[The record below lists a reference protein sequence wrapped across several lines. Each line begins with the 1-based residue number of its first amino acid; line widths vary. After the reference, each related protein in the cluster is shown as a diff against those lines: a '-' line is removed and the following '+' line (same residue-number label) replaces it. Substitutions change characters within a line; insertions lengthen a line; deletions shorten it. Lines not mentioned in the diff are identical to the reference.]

1 MAEKIYSIALE
12 GKDNLSSTLKSVK
25 NNIEGVGKSTS
36 QLDRIS
42 ERFNKIENST
52 APLKKKLRALQAQ
65 IAQMN
70 FDGMTDNDVFVRMTA
85 KAAEMKDALG
95 DAAQAVRLMSSD
107 TAKLDAVIKGMQGI
121 AGVASIATGAISLL
135 GNENEDLQKAMLKV
149 QSAIAI
155 TNGVQQVANI
165 LNKDSIL
172 MLKLKDF
179 WSKATA
185 KDIAKQTAS
194 TIANNTVTKASTVAT
209 NLNTVAEIANTT
221 ATKGSTIA
229 QNAWNV
235 AKAIGKAMF
244 GDFTGLLLVGV
255 GALTTYALATASSTD
270 EQEKQT
276 KAVGKT
282 KDAVKEFASTVAQNC
297 GKQIAQLQT
306 LTTQYASLHTE
317 TEKNDFINKHRK
329 EIEGVV
335 GATDNLRGAWEKIVK
350 EKGKIV
356 EALIEI
362 AQAHAY
368 MAGIEKITSEY
379 IEKRQQMLSGNVKYK
394 KWQNTDIVSDATAK
408 QMGLVEGVDYKK
420 GGMNWRGEKHN
431 LLTPAGV
438 AKANS
443 YEIAKSRGNRQKAL
457 DDFDNA
463 YQKKVAS
470 YLNQAKVHQTKG
482 ENLLKGTGYPLNGN
496 NTPTTTSSTP
506 RKSYHGTITSTT
518 SSTTKSDPI
527 AEAQQKYL
535 ATIKGYQKQLQDG
548 QIDEEEFREKKREAL
563 SNWYNSL
570 VNLYAEGNE
579 SAKSASDDV
588 LRQLHQHYSE
598 DFNKEKQNYEKEQ
611 TDLQNSLKAGKID
624 DTDFDAAMAKVLEK
638 HIPNFEKYAEKI
650 GGEAIEFLKGIKK
663 VAEYFNVNV
672 KVNDIVNTPYNS
684 PFPDTLEN
692 DYNAGKL
699 SINQQIAGS
708 EKYYEA
714 HYANFRK
721 QFEALAELL
730 FSGELNEDSKK
741 VVKDKLHDT
750 YENMEKT
757 RKLYTE
763 LQHLKESYEKE
774 DNRVSFLNSMSSDYS
789 TVKAQIEGIQNLIN
803 ALGDSNLTTLTKM
816 ADGMGAI
823 GAGAIVAGQAISQL
837 GANSKMAKVGL
848 VASAIGQIIVGY
860 SLAVSDAA
868 KKLGWFG
875 WIAASLSGL
884 GIVASTISQLK
895 GYNTGGIID
904 GNSIHGDKV
913 LARVNSGEM
922 VLNKRQQSNLFRQL
936 NNATN
941 NNNAVGNNVVFKIHG
956 ADLIGAID
964 NYNSKMN
971 W

>member
-1 MAEKIYSIALE
+1 MAEKIYSISLE
-12 GKDNLSSTLKSVK
+12 GKDNLSNTLKSVK

-52 APLKKKLRALQAQ
+52 APLKKRLRELQAML
-65 IAQMN
+65 AQMN
-70 FDGMTDNDVFVRMTA
+70 FEGMTDNDVFVRMTA

-95 DAAQAVRLMSSD
+95 DARQAVLLMSSD
-107 TAKLDAVIKGMQGI
+107 TAKLDAVIEGMQGI
-121 AGVASIATGAISLL
+121 AGVASIATGAISLF
-135 GNENEDLQKAMLKV
+135 GTENENLQRAMLKV

-155 TNGVQQVANI
+155 TNGVQQIANI

-185 KDIAKQTAS
+185 KDITKQTTA
-194 TIANNTVTKASTVAT
+194 TIANNAVTKASTTAT

-255 GALTTYALATASSTD
+255 GALTTYALATSNSTE

-276 KAVGKT
+276 KSIGKT

-306 LTTQYASLHTE
+306 LTAQYSSLHTE
-317 TEKNDFINKHRK
+317 VEKNDFINKHRK

-350 EKGKIV
+350 EKDKIV
-356 EALIEI
+356 AALIEI

-368 MAGIEKITSEY
+368 MAGIEKITTDY
-379 IEKRQQMLSGNVKYK
+379 IEKRQQMQSGNVKYK
-394 KWQNTDIVSDATAK
+394 KWQNTDIVSAATAK
-408 QMGLVEGVDYKK
+408 QMGLIEGVDYKK
-420 GGMNWRGEKHN
+420 GGMNWKGEKHN

-438 AKANS
+438 AKANAF
-443 YEIAKSRGNRQKAL
+443 EIAKSRGHRQKEL
-457 DDFDNA
+457 DNLDKS
-463 YQKKVAS
+463 YQQKVNNYFNEA
-470 YLNQAKVHQTKG
+470 QKHQTKG
-482 ENLLKGTGYPLNGN
+482 ENLLKGTGYNLNGSTQSTSY
-496 NTPTTTSSTP
+496 TPKYNSYNGTTTTSS
-506 RKSYHGTITSTT
+506 STT
-518 SSTTKSDPI
+518 QNNPVE
-527 AEAQQKYL
+527 EAQRKYL
-535 ATIKGYQKQLQDG
+535 TTIKGYQKQLEDE

-563 SNWYNSL
+563 VNMYNTL
-570 VNLYAEGNE
+570 VNLYAEGND
-579 SAKSASDDV
+579 SAGLAITDV
-588 LRQLHQHYSE
+588 LQKIRQHDIE
-598 DFNKEKQNYEKEQ
+598 DFKKEKKDYEDEIN
-611 TDLQNSLKAGKID
+611 DLQKSLKEGEID
-624 DTDFDAAMAKVLEK
+624 DTEFDSEMKDILENYVGDFEW
-638 HIPNFEKYAEKI
+638 FAEKI
-650 GGEAIEFLKGIKK
+650 GGEAQDFLKGIKK
-663 VAEYFNVNV
+663 VAEYFNVKVN
-672 KVNDIVNTPYNS
+672 VNDIVQKPFDS
-684 PFPDTLEN
+684 PFADTLEE
-692 DYNAGKL
+692 DYNFFKKSDAEEYEESLKIFEAQYASYIDKIEKL
-699 SINQQIAGS
+699 QQLPTTDTTTQAIEELNAKVEAVK
-708 EKYYEA
+708 EKY
-714 HYANFRK
+714 AN
-721 QFEALAELL
+721 
-730 FSGELNEDSKK
+730 
-741 VVKDKLHDT
+741 VK
-750 YENMEKT
+750 
-757 RKLYTE
+757 E
-763 LQHLKESYEKE
+763 LQKSLENE
-774 DNRVSFLNSMSSDYS
+774 DNRVSFLNSLTNDYN
-789 TVKAQIEGIQNLIN
+789 TFKTQIEGIQNLIN

-816 ADGMGAI
+816 ADGMGAL
-823 GAGAIVAGQAISQL
+823 GAGAIIAGNAISQL

-848 VASAIGQIIVGY
+848 IAAAIGQVIVGY

-941 NNNAVGNNVVFKIHG
+941 NASVVGNNVVFTIHG
-956 ADLIGAID
+956 SDLVGVMD

>member
-1 MAEKIYSIALE
+1 MAEKIYSISLE
-12 GKDNLSSTLKSVK
+12 GKDNLSNTLKSVK
-25 NNIEGVGKSTS
+25 NNIEGVSKSTS

-52 APLKKKLRALQAQ
+52 APLKKRLRELQAM

-95 DAAQAVRLMSSD
+95 DASQAVRLMSSD
-107 TAKLDAVIKGMQGI
+107 TAKLDAVIEGMQGI
-121 AGVASIATGAISLL
+121 AGVASIATGAISLF
-135 GNENEDLQKAMLKV
+135 GTENENLERAMLKV

-155 TNGVQQVANI
+155 TNGVQQIANI

-185 KDIAKQTAS
+185 KDITKQTTA
-194 TIANNTVTKASTVAT
+194 TIANNAVTKASTTAT

-235 AKAIGKAMF
+235 AKAVGKALF

-255 GALTTYALATASSTD
+255 GALTTYALATSQSTD

-276 KAVGKT
+276 NSIGKT
-282 KDAVKEFASTVAQNC
+282 KDAVKEFATTVAQNC
-297 GKQIAQLQT
+297 GKQIAQLET
-306 LTTQYASLHTE
+306 LTTQYSSLHTE
-317 TEKNDFINKHRK
+317 VEKNDFINKHRK

-335 GATDNLRGAWEKIVK
+335 GATDNLRGAWDKIVK
-350 EKGKIV
+350 NKDKIV
-356 EALIEI
+356 DALTEI
-362 AQAHAY
+362 AIAHGY
-368 MAGIEKITSEY
+368 MADIENTVTEY
-379 IEKRQQMLSGNVKYK
+379 IKKRQQMLNGYVHYK

-420 GGMNWRGEKHN
+420 GGMNWKGEKHN
-431 LLTPAGV
+431 LLTLAGV
-438 AKANS
+438 EKANTF
-443 YEIAKSRGNRQKAL
+443 EISKSRGNIQKQIENLDRETNAL
-457 DDFDNA
+457 IKSKINEMT
-463 YQKKVAS
+463 K
-470 YLNQAKVHQTKG
+470 HQTKG
-482 ENLLKGTGYPLNGN
+482 ENLLKGTGYNLNGSS
-496 NTPTTTSSTP
+496 TTTSTP
-506 RKSYHGTITSTT
+506 RYNSYRGNTPSTSTSTT
-518 SSTTKSDPI
+518 TQNNPVE
-527 AEAQQKYL
+527 EAQRKYL
-535 ATIKGYQKQLQDG
+535 TTIKGYQKQLEDE
-548 QIDEEEFREKKREAL
+548 QIDETEFREKKREAFVNL
-563 SNWYNSL
+563 YNSL

-579 SAKSASDDV
+579 GAGVAITDV
-588 LRQLHQHYSE
+588 LQKIRQHDIE
-598 DFNKEKQNYEKEQ
+598 DFKAEQKDYQDEVKDLEK
-611 TDLQNSLKAGKID
+611 SLLDGEID
-624 DTDFDAAMAKVLEK
+624 DAEFDATMKDILSDYVE
-638 HIPNFEKYAEKI
+638 NFKWYAEKL
-650 GGEAIEFLKGIKK
+650 GGEAKEFFDGISILAKNFDVK
-663 VAEYFNVNV
+663 VS
-672 KVNDIVNTPYNS
+672 VNDIVQKPFEN
-684 PFPDTLEN
+684 PFPDTLEE
-692 DYNAGKL
+692 DYNFFKKSDAEEYAESLKIFEAQYASYIEKL
-699 SINQQIAGS
+699 EKLQQLPTTDATTQAIEELNAKIEAVK
-708 EKYYEA
+708 EKY
-714 HYANFRK
+714 AN
-721 QFEALAELL
+721 
-730 FSGELNEDSKK
+730 
-741 VVKDKLHDT
+741 VK
-750 YENMEKT
+750 
-757 RKLYTE
+757 E
-763 LQHLKESYEKE
+763 LQKSLVDEN
-774 DNRVSFLNSMSSDYS
+774 NRVSFLNSMTSDYG
-789 TVKAQIEGIQNLIN
+789 TIKTQIEGIQNLIN
-803 ALGDSNLTTLTKM
+803 AFGDSNLTTLTKM
-816 ADGMGAI
+816 ADGMGAL
-823 GAGAIVAGQAISQL
+823 GAGAIVAGQAIAQL

-848 VASAIGQIIVGY
+848 IASAIGQVIVGY

-941 NNNAVGNNVVFKIHG
+941 NNNGVGNNVVFTIHG

-964 NYNSKMN
+964 NYNNKMN

>member
-1 MAEKIYSIALE
+1 MAEKIYSISLE
-12 GKDNLSSTLKSVK
+12 GKDNLSNTLKSVK

-42 ERFNKIENST
+42 EKFGKIENST
-52 APLKKKLRALQAQ
+52 APLKKRLRELQMM

-95 DAAQAVRLMSSD
+95 DASQAVRLMSSD
-107 TAKLDAVIKGMQGI
+107 TAKLDATIEAMQGL
-121 AGVASIATGAISLL
+121 AGVAGVATGAIGLL
-135 GNENEDLQKAMLKV
+135 GTENEDLQRAMLKV
-149 QSAIAI
+149 QSAIAVM
-155 TNGVQQVANI
+155 NGVQQIANV

-185 KDIAKQTAS
+185 KDIAKQTTA
-194 TIANNTVTKASTVAT
+194 TIANNAVTKASTTAT

-255 GALTTYALATASSTD
+255 GALTTYALATSNSTE

-276 KAVGKT
+276 NSIGKT

-297 GKQIAQLQT
+297 GKQITQLQA
-306 LTTQYASLHTE
+306 LTTEYASLHTE

-335 GATDNLRGAWEKIVK
+335 GATDNLRAAWEKIVSK
-350 EKGKIV
+350 KDQIV
-356 EALIEI
+356 AALIAI
-362 AQAHAY
+362 AKAHGY
-368 MAGIEKITSEY
+368 MAAAERLTTEY
-379 IEKRQQMLSGNVKYK
+379 IEKRQQMESGNVHYK
-394 KWQNTDIVSDATAK
+394 KWQNTDIVSAATAK
-408 QMGLVEGVDYKK
+408 QMGLIEGVDYKK
-420 GGMNWRGEKHN
+420 GGMNWKGEKHN
-431 LLTPAGV
+431 LLTLAGV
-438 AKANS
+438 EKANAF
-443 YEIAKSRGNRQKAL
+443 EIAKSRKNWQKNL
-457 DDFDNA
+457 DNLDNE
-463 YQKKVAS
+463 YQRKFEDLYNKSKKS
-470 YLNQAKVHQTKG
+470 EENAK
-482 ENLLKGTGYPLNGN
+482 NLLKGTGYPLNGN
-496 NTPTTTSSTP
+496 NTPTSTSSTP
-506 RKSYHGTITSTT
+506 RYNSYRGTTSYTSTNQNN
-518 SSTTKSDPI
+518 PVE
-527 AEAQQKYL
+527 EAQRKYL
-535 ATIKGYQKQLQDG
+535 TAIKGYKKQLEDE

-563 SNWYNSL
+563 VNMYNSL
-570 VNLYAEGNE
+570 VNLYAEGNDD
-579 SAKSASDDV
+579 AGVAITDV
-588 LRQLHQHYSE
+588 LQKIRQHDTE
-598 DFNKEKQNYEKEQ
+598 DFKAEQKDYQDEVKDLEK
-611 TDLQNSLKAGKID
+611 SLLDGEISDA
-624 DTDFDAAMAKVLEK
+624 DFDATMKDILSDY
-638 HIPNFEKYAEKI
+638 IDNFKWYAEKL
-650 GGEAIEFLKGIKK
+650 GGEAKEFFDGISILAKN
-663 VAEYFNVNV
+663 FDV
-672 KVNDIVNTPYNS
+672 KVSVHDIVQKPFEN
-684 PFPDTLEN
+684 PFPDTLEE
-692 DYNAGKL
+692 DYNFFKKSDAEEYEESLKIFEAQYASYIDKIEKL
-699 SINQQIAGS
+699 QQLPTTDTTTQAIEELNAKIAS
-708 EKYYEA
+708 VKEKY
-714 HYANFRK
+714 AN
-721 QFEALAELL
+721 
-730 FSGELNEDSKK
+730 
-741 VVKDKLHDT
+741 VK
-750 YENMEKT
+750 
-757 RKLYTE
+757 E
-763 LQHLKESYEKE
+763 LQKSLVDEN
-774 DNRVSFLNSMSSDYS
+774 NRVSFLNSMSSDYGTFKS
-789 TVKAQIEGIQNLIN
+789 QIEGIQNLIN

-816 ADGMGAI
+816 ADGMGAL

-895 GYNTGGIID
+895 GYNTGGIIE

-941 NNNAVGNNVVFKIHG
+941 NASALGGNVTFTIHG
-956 ADLIGAID
+956 SELVGVID

>member
-1 MAEKIYSIALE
+1 MAEKIYSISLE
-12 GKDNLSSTLKSVK
+12 GKDNLSNTLKSVK

-42 ERFNKIENST
+42 EKFGKIENST
-52 APLKKKLRALQAQ
+52 APLKKRLRELQVM

-95 DAAQAVRLMSSD
+95 DASQAVRLMSSD
-107 TAKLDAVIKGMQGI
+107 TAKLDAVIEGMQGI
-121 AGVASIATGAISLL
+121 AGVASIATGAISLF
-135 GNENEDLQKAMLKV
+135 GTENENLERAMLKV

-155 TNGVQQVANI
+155 TNGVQQIANI

-179 WSKATA
+179 WSKAVA
-185 KDIAKQTAS
+185 KDTAKQTTA
-194 TIANNTVTKASTVAT
+194 TIANNTITKANTVAT

-255 GALTTYALATASSTD
+255 GALTTYALATSTSTE

-276 KAVGKT
+276 KSIGKT

-306 LTTQYASLHTE
+306 LTTQYANLHTE
-317 TEKNDFINKHRK
+317 VEKNDFINKHRK

-335 GATDNLRGAWEKIVK
+335 GATDNLRGAWDKIVK
-350 EKGKIV
+350 NKDKIV
-356 EALIEI
+356 NALTEI
-362 AQAHAY
+362 AIAHGY
-368 MAGIEKITSEY
+368 MASIEKKVTAY
-379 IEKRQQMLSGNVKYK
+379 IDKRQQMLSGNVHYK
-394 KWQNTDIVSDATAK
+394 KWQNTDIVSAATAK
-408 QMGLVEGVDYKK
+408 QMGLIEGVDYKK
-420 GGMNWRGEKHN
+420 GGMNWKGEKHN

-438 AKANS
+438 EKANA
-443 YEIAKSRGNRQKAL
+443 YEIAKSRKNWQKDL
-457 DDFDNA
+457 DKLDRVTTA
-463 YQKKVAS
+463 EIQREIKEMTK
-470 YLNQAKVHQTKG
+470 HQTIG
-482 ENLLKGTGYPLNGN
+482 ENLLKGTGYNLNS
-496 NTPTTTSSTP
+496 NTPTSTSSTP
-506 RKSYHGTITSTT
+506 RYRTYNGTTSTT
-518 SSTTKSDPI
+518 STSQNNPVEE
-527 AEAQQKYL
+527 AEKKY
-535 ATIKGYQKQLQDG
+535 ATTIKGYQKQLEDE
-548 QIDEEEFREKKREAL
+548 QIDEEEFREKKREAQKNL
-563 SNWYNSL
+563 YNSL

-579 SAKSASDDV
+579 SAGVAITDV
-588 LRQLHQHYSE
+588 LQKIRQHDIE
-598 DFNKEKQNYEKEQ
+598 DFQKTKQDYEKEINELQ
-611 TDLQNSLKAGKID
+611 KDLKNGEID
-624 DTDFDAAMAKVLEK
+624 DTEFDSEMKDILENYVGDFEW
-638 HIPNFEKYAEKI
+638 FAEKI
-650 GGEAIEFLKGIKK
+650 GGEAQDFLKGIKK
-663 VAEYFNVNV
+663 VAEYFNVKVN
-672 KVNDIVNTPYNS
+672 VNDIVQK
-684 PFPDTLEN
+684 PFENPFQNTLEE
-692 DYNAGKL
+692 DYNFFKKSDAEEYAESLKIFEAQYASYIEKL
-699 SINQQIAGS
+699 EKLQQLPTTDTTTQAIEELNAKVEAIK
-708 EKYYEA
+708 EKY
-714 HYANFRK
+714 AN
-721 QFEALAELL
+721 
-730 FSGELNEDSKK
+730 
-741 VVKDKLHDT
+741 VK
-750 YENMEKT
+750 
-757 RKLYTE
+757 E
-763 LQHLKESYEKE
+763 LQKSLADEN
-774 DNRVSFLNSMSSDYS
+774 NRVSFMNSMSSDYG
-789 TVKAQIEGIQNLIN
+789 TFKTQIEGIQNLIN

-816 ADGMGAI
+816 ADGMGAL

-848 VASAIGQIIVGY
+848 IASAIGQVIVGY

-895 GYNTGGIID
+895 GYNTGGIIE

-941 NNNAVGNNVVFKIHG
+941 NNNAVGNNVVFTIHG

>member
-1 MAEKIYSIALE
+1 MAEKIYSISLE
-12 GKDNLSSTLKSVK
+12 GKDNLSNTLKSVK
-25 NNIEGVGKSTS
+25 NNIEGVSKSTS

-42 ERFNKIENST
+42 EKFGKIENST
-52 APLKKKLRALQAQ
+52 APLKKRLRELQAM

-70 FDGMTDNDVFVRMTA
+70 FDGLTDNDVFVRMTA

-95 DAAQAVRLMSSD
+95 DASQAVRLMSSD
-107 TAKLDAVIKGMQGI
+107 TAKLDAVIEGMQGI
-121 AGVASIATGAISLL
+121 AGVAGVATGAIGLL
-135 GNENEDLQKAMLKV
+135 GTENEDLQRAMLKV
-149 QSAIAI
+149 QSAIAVM
-155 TNGVQQVANI
+155 NGVQQIANV

-185 KDIAKQTAS
+185 KDIAKQTTA
-194 TIANNTVTKASTVAT
+194 TIANNTITKANTVAT
-209 NLNTVAEIANTT
+209 NLNTVAEIANAT

-255 GALTTYALATASSTD
+255 GALTTYALATSTSTE

-276 KAVGKT
+276 KSIGKT

-306 LTTQYASLHTE
+306 LTTQYANLHTE
-317 TEKNDFINKHRK
+317 VEKNDFINKHRK

-335 GATDNLRGAWEKIVK
+335 GATDNLRGAWDKIVK
-350 EKGKIV
+350 NKDKIV
-356 EALIEI
+356 NALTEI
-362 AQAHAY
+362 AIAHGY
-368 MAGIEKITSEY
+368 MASIEKKVTAY
-379 IEKRQQMLSGNVKYK
+379 IDKRQQMLSGNVHYK
-394 KWQNTDIVSDATAK
+394 KWQNTDIVSAATAK
-408 QMGLVEGVDYKK
+408 QMGLIEGVDYKK
-420 GGMNWRGEKHN
+420 GGMNWKGEKHN

-438 AKANS
+438 EKANA
-443 YEIAKSRGNRQKAL
+443 YEIAKSRKNWQKDL
-457 DDFDNA
+457 DKLDRVTTA
-463 YQKKVAS
+463 EIQREIKEMTK
-470 YLNQAKVHQTKG
+470 HQTIG
-482 ENLLKGTGYPLNGN
+482 ENLLKGTGYNLNGN
-496 NTPTTTSSTP
+496 TPTSTPRYRTYNGTTSTSST
-506 RKSYHGTITSTT
+506 STQT
-518 SSTTKSDPI
+518 NQVED
-527 AEAQQKYL
+527 AEKKY
-535 ATIKGYQKQLQDG
+535 ATTIKGYQKQLEDE
-548 QIDEEEFREKKREAL
+548 QITNEEFREKKREAHKNL
-563 SNWYNSL
+563 YNSL

-579 SAKSASDDV
+579 SAKSASDEV
-588 LRQLHQHYSE
+588 LRQLRQHYAE
-598 DFNKEKQNYEKEQ
+598 DFNREKQEYEKEQ
-611 TDLQNSLKAGKID
+611 TDLQNSLKSRKID
-624 DTDFDAAMAKVLEK
+624 DTDFDAAMAKILEK

-650 GGEAIEFLKGIKK
+650 GGEAQEFLKGIKK

-672 KVNDIVNTPYNS
+672 KVRDITKTDWDS
-684 PFPDTLEN
+684 PFPDTLA
-692 DYNAGKL
+692 DHYHTPHK
-699 SINQQIAGS
+699 S
-708 EKYYEA
+708 ESELIKDNEDYYEFY
-714 HYANFRK
+714 YAKFAK
-721 QFEALAELL
+721 QSENLVALL

-741 VVKDKLHDT
+741 TVMDKIKEVDSQIAIAKKK
-750 YENMEKT
+750 YAEVQEWKKSFADEN
-757 RKLYTE
+757 
-763 LQHLKESYEKE
+763 
-774 DNRVSFLNSMSSDYS
+774 NRVSFLNSMTNDYG
-789 TVKAQIEGIQNLIN
+789 TFKTQIEGIQNLIN

-816 ADGMGAI
+816 ADGMGAL

-848 VASAIGQIIVGY
+848 IASAIGQVIVGY

-895 GYNTGGIID
+895 GYNTGGIIE

-922 VLNKRQQSNLFRQL
+922 ILNQRQQHNLFRMLDTAQPK
-936 NNATN
+936 TN
-941 NNNAVGNNVVFKIHG
+941 GISGNNVVFTIHG
-956 ADLIGAID
+956 SELVGVID

>member
-1 MAEKIYSIALE
+1 MAEKIYSISLE
-12 GKDNLSSTLKSVK
+12 GKDNLSNTLKSVK

-52 APLKKKLRALQAQ
+52 APLKKRLRELQAM

-95 DAAQAVRLMSSD
+95 DASQAVRLMSSD
-107 TAKLDAVIKGMQGI
+107 TAKLDAVIEGMQGI
-121 AGVASIATGAISLL
+121 AGVASIATGAISLF
-135 GNENEDLQKAMLKV
+135 GVENENLERAMLKV

-155 TNGVQQVANI
+155 TNGVQQIANI

-185 KDIAKQTAS
+185 KDIAKQTTA
-194 TIANNTVTKASTVAT
+194 TIANNAVTKASTVAT

-255 GALTTYALATASSTD
+255 GALTTYALATSQSTD

-276 KAVGKT
+276 QSIGKT

-297 GKQIAQLQT
+297 GKQIAQLET

-317 TEKNDFINKHRK
+317 VEKNDFINKHRK

-335 GATDNLRGAWEKIVK
+335 GATDNLRGAWD
-350 EKGKIV
+350 KIV
-356 EALIEI
+356 ENKDKIVNALTEI
-362 AQAHAY
+362 AIAHGY
-368 MAGIEKITSEY
+368 MADIENTVTEY
-379 IEKRQQMLSGNVKYK
+379 IKKRQQMESGNVHYK
-394 KWQNTDIVSDATAK
+394 KWQNTDIVSAATAK
-408 QMGLVEGVDYKK
+408 QMGLIEGVDYKK
-420 GGMNWRGEKHN
+420 GGMNWKGEKHN

-438 AKANS
+438 EKANAF
-443 YEIAKSRGNRQKAL
+443 EIAKSRGNNQKQIDKLDRDTNAL
-457 DDFDNA
+457 IKSKINEMT
-463 YQKKVAS
+463 K
-470 YLNQAKVHQTKG
+470 HQTIG
-482 ENLLKGTGYPLNGN
+482 ENLLKGTGYNLNGS
-496 NTPTTTSSTP
+496 TPTSTSSTP
-506 RKSYHGTITSTT
+506 KYNSYNGTTSYTSTT
-518 SSTTKSDPI
+518 QNNPVE
-527 AEAQQKYL
+527 EAQRKYL
-535 ATIKGYQKQLQDG
+535 TAIKGYKKQLEDE
-548 QIDEEEFREKKREAL
+548 QIDEEEFREKKREEL
-563 SNWYNSL
+563 VNMYNTL

-579 SAKSASDDV
+579 GAGVAITDV
-588 LRQLHQHYSE
+588 LQKIRQHDIE
-598 DFNKEKQNYEKEQ
+598 DFQKTKQDYEKEINELQ
-611 TDLQNSLKAGKID
+611 KDLKNGEID
-624 DTDFDAAMAKVLEK
+624 DTEFDSEMKDILENYVGDFEW
-638 HIPNFEKYAEKI
+638 FAEKI
-650 GGEAIEFLKGIKK
+650 GGEAQDFLKGIKK
-663 VAEYFNVNV
+663 IAEYFNVKVN
-672 KVNDIVNTPYNS
+672 VNDIVQKPFEN
-684 PFPDTLEN
+684 PFPDTLEE
-692 DYNAGKL
+692 DYNFFKRSDAEEYEESLKIFEAQYASYIEKL
-699 SINQQIAGS
+699 EKLQQLPTTDATTQAIEELKAKIEAVK
-708 EKYYEA
+708 EKY
-714 HYANFRK
+714 AN
-721 QFEALAELL
+721 
-730 FSGELNEDSKK
+730 
-741 VVKDKLHDT
+741 VKDLQKSLVD
-750 YENMEKT
+750 EN
-757 RKLYTE
+757 
-763 LQHLKESYEKE
+763 
-774 DNRVSFLNSMSSDYS
+774 NRVSFMNSMTNDYG
-789 TVKAQIEGIQNLIN
+789 TFKTQIEGIQNLIN
-803 ALGDSNLTTLTKM
+803 AFGDSNLSTLTKM
-816 ADGMGAI
+816 ADGIGAL
-823 GAGAIVAGQAISQL
+823 GAGAIIAGQAISQL

-941 NNNAVGNNVVFKIHG
+941 NASVLGSNVTFTIHG
-956 ADLIGAID
+956 SELVGVID

>member
-1 MAEKIYSIALE
+1 MAEKIYSISLE
-12 GKDNLSSTLKSVK
+12 GKDNLSNTLKSVK
-25 NNIEGVGKSTS
+25 NNIEGVSKSTS

-42 ERFNKIENST
+42 EKFGKIENST
-52 APLKKKLRALQAQ
+52 APLKKRLRELQAM

-95 DAAQAVRLMSSD
+95 DASQAVRLMSSD
-107 TAKLDAVIKGMQGI
+107 TAKLDAVIEGMQGI
-121 AGVASIATGAISLL
+121 AGVASIATGAISLF
-135 GNENEDLQKAMLKV
+135 GTENENLERAMLKV

-155 TNGVQQVANI
+155 TNGVQQIANI

-185 KDIAKQTAS
+185 KDIAKQTTA
-194 TIANNTVTKASTVAT
+194 TIANNAVIKASTTAT

-235 AKAIGKAMF
+235 AKAIGKALF

-255 GALTTYALATASSTD
+255 GALTTYALATSQSTD

-276 KAVGKT
+276 QSIGKT

-297 GKQIAQLQT
+297 GKQITQLQA
-306 LTTQYASLHTE
+306 LTTEYASLHSE

-335 GATDNLRGAWEKIVK
+335 GATDNLRAAWEKIVSK
-350 EKGKIV
+350 KDQIV
-356 EALIEI
+356 AALIAI
-362 AQAHAY
+362 AKAHGY
-368 MAGIEKITSEY
+368 MAAAERLTTEY
-379 IEKRQQMLSGNVKYK
+379 IEKRQQMESGNVNYK

-408 QMGLVEGVDYKK
+408 QMGLIEGVDYKK
-420 GGMNWRGEKHN
+420 GGMNWKGEKHN

-438 AKANS
+438 TKANA
-443 YEIAKSRGNRQKAL
+443 YEIAKSRKNFQKNL
-457 DDFDNA
+457 DNLDKEYQRKFEDLYNKSKKSEENA
-463 YQKKVAS
+463 K
-470 YLNQAKVHQTKG
+470 
-482 ENLLKGTGYPLNGN
+482 NLLKGTGYPLNGN
-496 NTPTTTSSTP
+496 NTPTSTSSTP
-506 RKSYHGTITSTT
+506 RYNSYRGTTPS
-518 SSTTKSDPI
+518 SSTTQNNPVEDVQRKF
-527 AEAQQKYL
+527 L
-535 ATIKGYQKQLQDG
+535 TTVKGYQKQLEDE
-548 QIDEEEFREKKREAL
+548 QIDEEEFREKKREAFVNL
-563 SNWYNSL
+563 YNSL

-579 SAKSASDDV
+579 GAGVAINDV
-588 LRQLHQHYSE
+588 LNKIRQHDTE
-598 DFNKEKQNYEKEQ
+598 DFKAEQKDYQDEVKDLEK
-611 TDLQNSLKAGKID
+611 SLLDGEISDA
-624 DTDFDAAMAKVLEK
+624 DFDATMKDILSDY
-638 HIPNFEKYAEKI
+638 IDNFKWYAEKL
-650 GGEAIEFLKGIKK
+650 GGEAKEFFDGISILAKNFDVK
-663 VAEYFNVNV
+663 VS
-672 KVNDIVNTPYNS
+672 VNDIIQKPFEN
-684 PFPDTLEN
+684 PFPDTLEE
-692 DYNAGKL
+692 DYNFFKKSDAEEYAESLKIFEAQYASYIEKL
-699 SINQQIAGS
+699 EKLRQLPQTEATTQAIEELNAKIAS
-708 EKYYEA
+708 VKEKY
-714 HYANFRK
+714 AN
-721 QFEALAELL
+721 
-730 FSGELNEDSKK
+730 
-741 VVKDKLHDT
+741 VK
-750 YENMEKT
+750 
-757 RKLYTE
+757 E
-763 LQHLKESYEKE
+763 LQKSLVDEN
-774 DNRVSFLNSMSSDYS
+774 NRVSFMNSMANDYG
-789 TVKAQIEGIQNLIN
+789 TIKTQIEGIQNLIN
-803 ALGDSNLTTLTKM
+803 AFGDSNLTTLTKM
-816 ADGMGAI
+816 ADGMGAL

-941 NNNAVGNNVVFKIHG
+941 NNNGVGNNVVFTIHG
-956 ADLIGAID
+956 SELVGVID
-964 NYNSKMN
+964 NYNNKMN

>member
-42 ERFNKIENST
+42 ERFAKIENST
-52 APLKKKLRALQAQ
+52 APLKKKLRALQAM
-65 IAQMN
+65 IGQMN
-70 FDGMTDNDVFVRMTA
+70 FDGMIDNDVFVRMTA

-107 TAKLDAVIKGMQGI
+107 TAKLDAVITGMQGI

-135 GNENEDLQKAMLKV
+135 GNENEDLQSAMLKV

-179 WSKATA
+179 WSKALA
-185 KDIAKQTAS
+185 KDTAKQTAS

-221 ATKGSTIA
+221 ATKGNTIA

-244 GDFTGLLLVGV
+244 GDFTGLLLVGI
-255 GALTTYALATASSTD
+255 GALTTYALATSNSTD

-276 KAVGKT
+276 KSIGKT

-306 LTTQYASLHTE
+306 LTTQYSSLHTE
-317 TEKNDFINKHRK
+317 VEKNDFLNKHRK

-335 GATDNLRGAWEKIVK
+335 GATDNLRGAWDKIVQNKDKIVK
-350 EKGKIV
+350 
-356 EALIEI
+356 ALTEI
-362 AQAHAY
+362 AIAHAY
-368 MAGIEKITSEY
+368 MANIEKKVSVY

-394 KWQNTDIVSDATAK
+394 KWQNTDIVSNENIK
-408 QMGLVEGVDYKK
+408 QMGLVEGIDYKK
-420 GGMNWRGEKHN
+420 GGMNWKGEKHN

-438 AKANS
+438 EKANAF
-443 YEIAKSRGNRQKAL
+443 EIAKSRGNFQKAL
-457 DDFDNA
+457 DKLDRN
-463 YQKKVAS
+463 
-470 YLNQAKVHQTKG
+470 NQASIEHDIREMTKHQTLG
-482 ENLLKGTGYPLNGN
+482 ENLLNGTGYN
-496 NTPTTTSSTP
+496 NPPTTTTSTP
-506 RKSYHGTITSTT
+506 RYNSHHGTTTSTT
-518 SSTTKSDPI
+518 SSTTQSNPV
-527 AEAQQKYL
+527 AEAQQKFL
-535 ATIKGYQKQLQDG
+535 ATIKGYQKQLGDE
-548 QIDEEEFREKKREAL
+548 QIDEEEFREKKREAFVNL
-563 SNWYNSL
+563 YNNL
-570 VNLYAEGNE
+570 VNLYAEGNDD
-579 SAKSASDDV
+579 AGVAITDV
-588 LRQLHQHYSE
+588 LQKIRQHDTE
-598 DFNKEKQNYEKEQ
+598 DFKAEQKAYQNEVKDLEKSYLDGE
-611 TDLQNSLKAGKID
+611 ID
-624 DTDFDAAMAKVLEK
+624 EADFDATMKDILSDYVD
-638 HIPNFEKYAEKI
+638 NFKWYAEKL
-650 GGEAIEFLKGIKK
+650 GGEAKEFFDGISVLAKNIGVK
-663 VAEYFNVNV
+663 VQ
-672 KVNDIVNTPYNS
+672 VNDILQKPFDS
-684 PFPDTLEN
+684 PFPDTLEE
-692 DYNAGKL
+692 DYNFFKKSEAEDLAESLKILEAQYASYIEKIEKL
-699 SINQQIAGS
+699 KQLPTTDATTQAIEELNAKVAAVK
-708 EKYYEA
+708 EKY
-714 HYANFRK
+714 ANVK
-721 QFEALAELL
+721 ELL
-730 FSGELNEDSKK
+730 QSLENE
-741 VVKDKLHDT
+741 
-750 YENMEKT
+750 N
-757 RKLYTE
+757 
-763 LQHLKESYEKE
+763 
-774 DNRVSFLNSMSSDYS
+774 NRISFLNSMTNDYS

-823 GAGAIVAGQAISQL
+823 GAGAIIAGQAISQL

-895 GYNTGGIID
+895 GYNTGGIIE

-941 NNNAVGNNVVFKIHG
+941 NASAMGGNVTFTIHG
-956 ADLIGAID
+956 SELVGVID

>member
-1 MAEKIYSIALE
+1 MAEKIYSISLE
-12 GKDNLSSTLKSVK
+12 GKDNLSNTLKSVK

-42 ERFNKIENST
+42 EKFGKIENST
-52 APLKKKLRALQAQ
+52 APLKKRLRELQVM

-95 DAAQAVRLMSSD
+95 DASQAVRLMSSD
-107 TAKLDAVIKGMQGI
+107 TAKLDAVIEGMQGI
-121 AGVASIATGAISLL
+121 AGVASIATGAISLF
-135 GNENEDLQKAMLKV
+135 GAENENLERAMLKV

-155 TNGVQQVANI
+155 TNGVQQIANI

-179 WSKATA
+179 WSKAVA
-185 KDIAKQTAS
+185 KDTAKQTTS
-194 TIANNTVTKASTVAT
+194 TIANNAVTKASTTAT

-255 GALTTYALATASSTD
+255 GALTTYALATSTSTE

-276 KAVGKT
+276 KSIGKT

-306 LTTQYASLHTE
+306 LTTQYANLHTE
-317 TEKNDFINKHRK
+317 VEKNDFINKHRK

-335 GATDNLRGAWEKIVK
+335 GATDNLRGAWDKIVK
-350 EKGKIV
+350 NKDKIV
-356 EALIEI
+356 NALTEI
-362 AQAHAY
+362 AIAHGY
-368 MAGIEKITSEY
+368 MASIEKKVTAY
-379 IEKRQQMLSGNVKYK
+379 IDKRQQMLSGNVHYK
-394 KWQNTDIVSDATAK
+394 KWQNTDIVSAATAK
-408 QMGLVEGVDYKK
+408 QMGLIEGVDYKK
-420 GGMNWRGEKHN
+420 GGMNWQWERHN
-431 LLTPAGV
+431 LLTSSGV
-438 AKANS
+438 EKANAF
-443 YEIAKSRGNRQKAL
+443 EIAKSRKNFQKDL
-457 DDFDNA
+457 DKLDRDTRAEIQSEINEMT
-463 YQKKVAS
+463 K
-470 YLNQAKVHQTKG
+470 HQTIG
-482 ENLLKGTGYPLNGN
+482 ETLLKGTGYNLNG
-496 NTPTTTSSTP
+496 TTSSSTP
-506 RKSYHGTITSTT
+506 SYKSGKTSYTPNNNGST
-518 SSTTKSDPI
+518 SQNNPVEE
-527 AEAQQKYL
+527 AEKKY
-535 ATIKGYQKQLQDG
+535 ATTIKGYQKQLEDE
-548 QIDEEEFREKKREAL
+548 QIDEEEFREKKRDAFVNL
-563 SNWYNSL
+563 YNSF

-579 SAKSASDDV
+579 GAGVSITDV
-588 LRQLHQHYSE
+588 LQKIRQHDIE
-598 DFNKEKQNYEKEQ
+598 DFQKTKQDYEKEINE
-611 TDLQNSLKAGKID
+611 LQKDFKNGEID
-624 DTDFDAAMAKVLEK
+624 DKEFDSEMKDNLENYVGDFEW
-638 HIPNFEKYAEKI
+638 FAEKI
-650 GGEAIEFLKGIKK
+650 GGEAQDFLKGIKK
-663 VAEYFNVNV
+663 VAEYFNVKVN
-672 KVNDIVNTPYNS
+672 VNDIIQKPFNS
-684 PFPDTLEN
+684 PFPDTLEE
-692 DYNAGKL
+692 DYNFFKKSDAEEYEESLKIFEAQYASYIDKIEKL
-699 SINQQIAGS
+699 QQLPTTDTTTQAIEALNAKVEAVK
-708 EKYYEA
+708 EKY
-714 HYANFRK
+714 AN
-721 QFEALAELL
+721 
-730 FSGELNEDSKK
+730 
-741 VVKDKLHDT
+741 VK
-750 YENMEKT
+750 
-757 RKLYTE
+757 E
-763 LQHLKESYEKE
+763 LQKSLA
-774 DNRVSFLNSMSSDYS
+774 DDNNRVSFMNSMSSYYG
-789 TVKAQIEGIQNLIN
+789 TFKTQIESIQNLIN

-816 ADGMGAI
+816 ADGMGAL

-848 VASAIGQIIVGY
+848 IASAIGQVIVGY

-895 GYNTGGIID
+895 GYNTGGIIE

-941 NNNAVGNNVVFKIHG
+941 NNNVVGNNVVFTIHG

>member
-1 MAEKIYSIALE
+1 MAEKIYSISLE
-12 GKDNLSSTLKSVK
+12 GKDNLSNTLKSVK

-52 APLKKKLRALQAQ
+52 APLKKRLRELQMM

-95 DAAQAVRLMSSD
+95 DASQAVRLMSSD
-107 TAKLDAVIKGMQGI
+107 TAKLDAVIEGMQGI
-121 AGVASIATGAISLL
+121 AGVASIATGAISLF
-135 GNENEDLQKAMLKV
+135 GTENENLERAMLKV

-155 TNGVQQVANI
+155 TNGVQQIANI

-185 KDIAKQTAS
+185 KDITKQTTA
-194 TIANNTVTKASTVAT
+194 TIANNAVTKASTTAT

-255 GALTTYALATASSTD
+255 GALTTYALATSQSTD

-276 KAVGKT
+276 KSIGKT

-297 GKQIAQLQT
+297 GKQITQLQA
-306 LTTQYASLHTE
+306 LTTEYASLHTE

-335 GATDNLRGAWEKIVK
+335 GATDNLRAAWEKIVSK
-350 EKGKIV
+350 KDQIV
-356 EALIEI
+356 DALIAI
-362 AQAHAY
+362 AKAHGY
-368 MAGIEKITSEY
+368 MAAAERLTTDY
-379 IEKRQQMLSGNVKYK
+379 IEKRQQMESGNVHYK
-394 KWQNTDIVSDATAK
+394 KWENTDIVSDAIAK
-408 QMGLVEGVDYKK
+408 QMGLIEGVDYKK
-420 GGMNWRGEKHN
+420 GGMNWKGEKHN
-431 LLTPAGV
+431 LLTHAGV
-438 AKANS
+438 TKANA
-443 YEIAKSRGNRQKAL
+443 YEVAKSRKNFQKNL
-457 DDFDNA
+457 DNLDKEYQRKFEDLYNKSKKSEENA
-463 YQKKVAS
+463 K
-470 YLNQAKVHQTKG
+470 
-482 ENLLKGTGYPLNGN
+482 NLLKDTGYPLNGN
-496 NTPTTTSSTP
+496 NTPTSTSSTP
-506 RKSYHGTITSTT
+506 RYNSYRGTTPS
-518 SSTTKSDPI
+518 SSTTQNNPVEDVQRKF
-527 AEAQQKYL
+527 L
-535 ATIKGYQKQLQDG
+535 TTVKGYQKQLEDE
-548 QIDEEEFREKKREAL
+548 QIDEEEFREKKREAFVNL
-563 SNWYNSL
+563 YNSL

-579 SAKSASDDV
+579 GAGVAITDV
-588 LRQLHQHYSE
+588 LNKIRQHDTE
-598 DFNKEKQNYEKEQ
+598 DFKAEQKDYQDEVKDLEK
-611 TDLQNSLKAGKID
+611 SLLYGEISDA
-624 DTDFDAAMAKVLEK
+624 DFDATMKDILSDY
-638 HIPNFEKYAEKI
+638 IDNFKWYAEKL
-650 GGEAIEFLKGIKK
+650 GGEAKEFFDGISILAKNFDVK
-663 VAEYFNVNV
+663 VS
-672 KVNDIVNTPYNS
+672 VNDIVQKPFEN
-684 PFPDTLEN
+684 PFPDTLEE
-692 DYNAGKL
+692 DYNFFKKSDAEEYAESLKIFEAQYASYIEKL
-699 SINQQIAGS
+699 EKLQQLPTTDATTQAIEELNAKIEAVK
-708 EKYYEA
+708 EKY
-714 HYANFRK
+714 AN
-721 QFEALAELL
+721 
-730 FSGELNEDSKK
+730 
-741 VVKDKLHDT
+741 VK
-750 YENMEKT
+750 
-757 RKLYTE
+757 E
-763 LQHLKESYEKE
+763 LQKSLVDEN
-774 DNRVSFLNSMSSDYS
+774 NRVSFLNSLTNDYG
-789 TVKAQIEGIQNLIN
+789 TFKTQIEGIQNLIN

-816 ADGMGAI
+816 ADGMGAL

-848 VASAIGQIIVGY
+848 IASAIGQVIVGY

-941 NNNAVGNNVVFKIHG
+941 NASAFGGNVTFTIHG
-956 ADLIGAID
+956 SELIGVID

>member
-1 MAEKIYSIALE
+1 MAEKIYSISLE

-42 ERFNKIENST
+42 ERFAKIENST
-52 APLKKKLRALQAQ
+52 APLKKKLRALQAM
-65 IAQMN
+65 IGQMN
-70 FDGMTDNDVFVRMTA
+70 FDGMIDNDVFVRMTA

-107 TAKLDAVIKGMQGI
+107 TAKLDAIIKGMQGI
-121 AGVASIATGAISLL
+121 TGVASIATGAISLL
-135 GNENEDLQKAMLKV
+135 GTENEDLERAMLKV

-179 WSKATA
+179 WSKALA
-185 KDIAKQTAS
+185 KDTAKQTAS
-194 TIANNTVTKASTVAT
+194 TIANNTVTKASTTAT

-255 GALTTYALATASSTD
+255 GALTTYALATSNSTD

-276 KAVGKT
+276 KSIGKT

-306 LTTQYASLHTE
+306 LTTQYSALHTE

-329 EIEGVV
+329 EIESVV
-335 GATDNLRGAWEKIVK
+335 GATDNLRGAWDKIVK
-350 EKGKIV
+350 NKDKIV
-356 EALIEI
+356 NALTEI
-362 AQAHAY
+362 AIAHAY
-368 MAGIEKITSEY
+368 MANIEKKVSVY

-394 KWQNTDIVSDATAK
+394 KWQNTDIVNDENIK

-420 GGMNWRGEKHN
+420 GGMNWKGQKNN

-438 AKANS
+438 EKANAF
-443 YEIAKSRGNRQKAL
+443 EIAKSRKNWQKDL
-457 DDFDNA
+457 DKLDRDTRA
-463 YQKKVAS
+463 EIQSEIKEMTK
-470 YLNQAKVHQTKG
+470 HQTKG
-482 ENLLKGTGYPLNGN
+482 ENLLNGTGYN
-496 NTPTTTSSTP
+496 NNPTTTSSTP
-506 RKSYHGTITSTT
+506 KYNSHHGTTTSTT

-527 AEAQQKYL
+527 AEAQQKY
-535 ATIKGYQKQLQDG
+535 ATTLRGYQKQLQDE
-548 QIDEEEFREKKREAL
+548 QIDEEEFREKKRDAL
-563 SNWYNSL
+563 VNLYNSL
-570 VNLYAEGNE
+570 VNLYAEGND
-579 SAKSASDDV
+579 SAGVAIADV
-588 LRQLHQHYSE
+588 LHQIREHDIE
-598 DFNKEKQNYEKEQ
+598 DFKKEKKDYEDEIN
-611 TDLQNSLKAGKID
+611 DLQKSLKEGEID
-624 DTDFDAAMAKVLEK
+624 DADFDAGMKDILEDYVGD
-638 HIPNFEKYAEKI
+638 FEWFAEKI
-650 GGEAIEFLKGIKK
+650 GGEAQEFLKGIKTI
-663 VAEYFNVNV
+663 AEYFKVKVN
-672 KVNDIVNTPYNS
+672 VNDIVQKPFTN
-684 PFPDTLEN
+684 PFPDTLEEN
-692 DYNAGKL
+692 YNFFKNSDAEEYAESLKIFEAQYASYIEEIEQLQKL
-699 SINQQIAGS
+699 PTTDTTTQAIEELNAKVEAVK
-708 EKYYEA
+708 EKY
-714 HYANFRK
+714 AN
-721 QFEALAELL
+721 
-730 FSGELNEDSKK
+730 
-741 VVKDKLHDT
+741 VK
-750 YENMEKT
+750 
-757 RKLYTE
+757 E
-763 LQHLKESYEKE
+763 LQKSLENE
-774 DNRVSFLNSMSSDYS
+774 DNRVSFLSSMANDYG
-789 TVKAQIEGIQNLIN
+789 TFKTQIEGIQNLIN

-823 GAGAIVAGQAISQL
+823 GAGAIIAGNAISQL

-848 VASAIGQIIVGY
+848 IASAIGQIIVGY

-895 GYNTGGIID
+895 GYNTGGIIE

-941 NNNAVGNNVVFKIHG
+941 NASAMGGNVTFTIHG
-956 ADLIGAID
+956 SELVGVID

>member
-1 MAEKIYSIALE
+1 MAEKSYSISLE
-12 GKDNLSSTLKSVK
+12 GKDNLSNTLKSVK

-52 APLKKKLRALQAQ
+52 APLKKRLRELQAM

-70 FDGMTDNDVFVRMTA
+70 FDGLTDNDVFVRMTA

-95 DAAQAVRLMSSD
+95 DASQAVRLMSSD
-107 TAKLDAVIKGMQGI
+107 TAKLDAVIEGMQGI
-121 AGVASIATGAISLL
+121 AGVAGVATGAIGLL
-135 GNENEDLQKAMLKV
+135 GTENEDLQRAMLKV
-149 QSAIAI
+149 QSAIAVM
-155 TNGVQQVANI
+155 NGVQQIANV

-185 KDIAKQTAS
+185 KDIAKQTTA
-194 TIANNTVTKASTVAT
+194 TIANNTITKANTVAT

-255 GALTTYALATASSTD
+255 GALTTYALATSNSTD

-276 KAVGKT
+276 QSIGKT
-282 KDAVKEFASTVAQNC
+282 KDAVKEFATTVAQNC
-297 GKQIAQLQT
+297 GKQIAQLET

-317 TEKNDFINKHRK
+317 VEKNDFINKHRK

-335 GATDNLRGAWEKIVK
+335 GATDNLRGAWDKIVK
-350 EKGKIV
+350 NKDRIV
-356 EALIEI
+356 NALTEI
-362 AQAHAY
+362 AIAHGY
-368 MAGIEKITSEY
+368 MADIENTVTEY
-379 IEKRQQMLSGNVKYK
+379 IKKRQQMLNGYVHYK

-408 QMGLVEGVDYKK
+408 QMGLIEGVDYKK
-420 GGMNWRGEKHN
+420 GGMNWQGEKHN

-438 AKANS
+438 EKANAF
-443 YEIAKSRGNRQKAL
+443 EIAKSRGNNQKQIDKLDRDTNAL
-457 DDFDNA
+457 IKSKINEMT
-463 YQKKVAS
+463 K
-470 YLNQAKVHQTKG
+470 HQTIG
-482 ENLLKGTGYPLNGN
+482 ENLLKGTGYNLNGS
-496 NTPTTTSSTP
+496 TPTSTSSTP
-506 RKSYHGTITSTT
+506 KYNSYNGTTSYTSTT
-518 SSTTKSDPI
+518 QNNPVE
-527 AEAQQKYL
+527 EAQRKYL
-535 ATIKGYQKQLQDG
+535 TAIKGYKKQLEDE
-548 QIDEEEFREKKREAL
+548 QIDEEEFREKKREEL
-563 SNWYNSL
+563 VNMYNSL

-579 SAKSASDDV
+579 GAGVAITDV
-588 LRQLHQHYSE
+588 LQKIRQHDTE
-598 DFNKEKQNYEKEQ
+598 DFKAEQKDYQDEVKDLEK
-611 TDLQNSLKAGKID
+611 SLLDGEISDA
-624 DTDFDAAMAKVLEK
+624 DFDATMKDILSDY
-638 HIPNFEKYAEKI
+638 IDNFKWYAEKL
-650 GGEAIEFLKGIKK
+650 GGEAKEFFDGISILAKNFDVK
-663 VAEYFNVNV
+663 VS
-672 KVNDIVNTPYNS
+672 VNDIVQKPFEN
-684 PFPDTLEN
+684 PFPDTLEE
-692 DYNAGKL
+692 DYNFFKKSDAEEYAESLKIFEAQYASYIEKL
-699 SINQQIAGS
+699 EKLRQLPQTEATTQAIEELNAKIAS
-708 EKYYEA
+708 VKEKY
-714 HYANFRK
+714 AN
-721 QFEALAELL
+721 
-730 FSGELNEDSKK
+730 
-741 VVKDKLHDT
+741 VK
-750 YENMEKT
+750 
-757 RKLYTE
+757 E
-763 LQHLKESYEKE
+763 LQKSLVDEN
-774 DNRVSFLNSMSSDYS
+774 NRVSFMNSMANDYG
-789 TVKAQIEGIQNLIN
+789 TFKTQIEGIQNLIN
-803 ALGDSNLTTLTKM
+803 AFGDSNLTTLTKM
-816 ADGMGAI
+816 ADGMGAL

-884 GIVASTISQLK
+884 GIVAGTISQLK
-895 GYNTGGIID
+895 GYNTGGIIE

-941 NNNAVGNNVVFKIHG
+941 NASAFGGNVTFTIHG
-956 ADLIGAID
+956 SELIGVLD

>member
-1 MAEKIYSIALE
+1 MAEKIYSISLE
-12 GKDNLSSTLKSVK
+12 GKDNLSNTLKSVK

-42 ERFNKIENST
+42 EKFGKIENST
-52 APLKKKLRALQAQ
+52 APLKKRLRELQVM

-95 DAAQAVRLMSSD
+95 DASQAVRLMSSD
-107 TAKLDAVIKGMQGI
+107 TAKLDAVIEGMQGI
-121 AGVASIATGAISLL
+121 AGVASIATGAISLF
-135 GNENEDLQKAMLKV
+135 GTENENLERAMLKV

-155 TNGVQQVANI
+155 TNGVQQIANI

-179 WSKATA
+179 WSKAVA
-185 KDIAKQTAS
+185 KDTAKQTTS
-194 TIANNTVTKASTVAT
+194 TIANNAVTKASTTAT

-255 GALTTYALATASSTD
+255 GALTTYALATSTSTE

-276 KAVGKT
+276 KSIGKT

-306 LTTQYASLHTE
+306 LTTQYANLHTE
-317 TEKNDFINKHRK
+317 VEKNDFINKHRK

-335 GATDNLRGAWEKIVK
+335 GATDNLRGAWDKIVK
-350 EKGKIV
+350 NKDKIV
-356 EALIEI
+356 NALTEI
-362 AQAHAY
+362 AIAHGY
-368 MAGIEKITSEY
+368 MASIEKKVTAY
-379 IEKRQQMLSGNVKYK
+379 IDKRQQMLSGNVHYK
-394 KWQNTDIVSDATAK
+394 KWQNTDIVSAATAK
-408 QMGLVEGVDYKK
+408 QMGLIEGVDYKK
-420 GGMNWRGEKHN
+420 GGMNWKWEKHN
-431 LLTPAGV
+431 LLTSSGV
-438 AKANS
+438 EKANAF
-443 YEIAKSRGNRQKAL
+443 EIAKSRKNFQKDL
-457 DDFDNA
+457 DKLDRDTRAEIQSEINEMT
-463 YQKKVAS
+463 K
-470 YLNQAKVHQTKG
+470 HQTIG
-482 ENLLKGTGYPLNGN
+482 ETLLKGTGYNLNG
-496 NTPTTTSSTP
+496 TTSSSTP
-506 RKSYHGTITSTT
+506 SYKSGKTSYTPNNNGST
-518 SSTTKSDPI
+518 SQNNPVEE
-527 AEAQQKYL
+527 AEKKY
-535 ATIKGYQKQLQDG
+535 ATTIKGYQKQLEDE
-548 QIDEEEFREKKREAL
+548 QIDEEEFREKKRDAFVNL
-563 SNWYNSL
+563 YNSL

-579 SAKSASDDV
+579 GAGVSITDV
-588 LRQLHQHYSE
+588 LQKIRQHDIE
-598 DFNKEKQNYEKEQ
+598 DFQKTKQDYEKEINE
-611 TDLQNSLKAGKID
+611 LQKDFKNGEID
-624 DTDFDAAMAKVLEK
+624 DKEFDSEMKDNLENYVGDFEW
-638 HIPNFEKYAEKI
+638 FAEKI
-650 GGEAIEFLKGIKK
+650 GGEAQDFLKGIKK
-663 VAEYFNVNV
+663 VAEYFNVKVN
-672 KVNDIVNTPYNS
+672 VNDIIQKPFNS
-684 PFPDTLEN
+684 PFPDTLEE
-692 DYNAGKL
+692 DYNFFKKSDAEEYEESLKIFEAQYASYIDKIEKL
-699 SINQQIAGS
+699 QQLPTTDTTTQVIEELNAKVEAVK
-708 EKYYEA
+708 EKY
-714 HYANFRK
+714 AN
-721 QFEALAELL
+721 
-730 FSGELNEDSKK
+730 
-741 VVKDKLHDT
+741 VK
-750 YENMEKT
+750 
-757 RKLYTE
+757 E
-763 LQHLKESYEKE
+763 LQKSLA
-774 DNRVSFLNSMSSDYS
+774 DDNNRVSFMNSMSSYYG
-789 TVKAQIEGIQNLIN
+789 TFKTQIESIQNLIN

-816 ADGMGAI
+816 ADGMGAL

-848 VASAIGQIIVGY
+848 IASAIGQVIVGY

-895 GYNTGGIID
+895 GYNTGGIIE

-941 NNNAVGNNVVFKIHG
+941 NNNVVGNNVVFTIHG

>member
-1 MAEKIYSIALE
+1 MAEKIYSISLE
-12 GKDNLSSTLKSVK
+12 GKDNLSNTLKSVK
-25 NNIEGVGKSTS
+25 NNIEGVSKSTS

-42 ERFNKIENST
+42 EKFGKIENST
-52 APLKKKLRALQAQ
+52 APLKKRLRELQAM

-70 FDGMTDNDVFVRMTA
+70 FDGLTDNDVFVRMTA

-95 DAAQAVRLMSSD
+95 DASQAVRLMSSD
-107 TAKLDAVIKGMQGI
+107 TAKLDAVIEGMQGI
-121 AGVASIATGAISLL
+121 AGVASIATGAISLF
-135 GNENEDLQKAMLKV
+135 GVENENLERAMLKV

-155 TNGVQQVANI
+155 TNGVQQIANI
-165 LNKDSIL
+165 INKDSIL

-185 KDIAKQTAS
+185 KDIAKQTTA
-194 TIANNTVTKASTVAT
+194 TIANNAVTKASTTAT

-255 GALTTYALATASSTD
+255 GALTTYALATSNSTE

-276 KAVGKT
+276 NSIGKT
-282 KDAVKEFASTVAQNC
+282 KEAVKEFATTVAQNC
-297 GKQIAQLQT
+297 GKQIAQLET

-317 TEKNDFINKHRK
+317 VEKNDFINKHRK

-335 GATDNLRGAWEKIVK
+335 GATDNLRGAWDKIVK
-350 EKGKIV
+350 NKDKIV
-356 EALIEI
+356 NALTEI
-362 AQAHAY
+362 AIAHGY
-368 MAGIEKITSEY
+368 MADIENTVTEY
-379 IEKRQQMLSGNVKYK
+379 IKKRQQMLNGYVHYK

-420 GGMNWRGEKHN
+420 GGMNWKGEKHN

-438 AKANS
+438 TKANTF
-443 YEIAKSRGNRQKAL
+443 EIAKSRGNIQKQIDNLDRETNAL
-457 DDFDNA
+457 IKSKINEMT
-463 YQKKVAS
+463 K
-470 YLNQAKVHQTKG
+470 HQTKG

-496 NTPTTTSSTP
+496 NTPTSTSSTP
-506 RKSYHGTITSTT
+506 RYNSYNGTTSTT
-518 SSTTKSDPI
+518 SSTKNNPVED
-527 AEAQQKYL
+527 AQRKYL
-535 ATIKGYQKQLQDG
+535 TTIKGLQKQLEDE
-548 QIDEEEFREKKREAL
+548 QIDEEEFREKKREAFVNL
-563 SNWYNSL
+563 YNSL

-579 SAKSASDDV
+579 GAGVAITDV
-588 LRQLHQHYSE
+588 LQKIRQHDIE
-598 DFNKEKQNYEKEQ
+598 DFQKTKQDYEKEINELQ
-611 TDLQNSLKAGKID
+611 KDLKNGEID
-624 DTDFDAAMAKVLEK
+624 DTEFDSEMKDILENYVGDFEW
-638 HIPNFEKYAEKI
+638 FAEKI
-650 GGEAIEFLKGIKK
+650 GGEAQDFLKGIKK
-663 VAEYFNVNV
+663 IAEYFNVKVN
-672 KVNDIVNTPYNS
+672 VNDIVQKPFEN
-684 PFPDTLEN
+684 PFPDTLEE
-692 DYNAGKL
+692 DYNFFKRSDAEEYEESLKIFEAQYASYIDKIEKL
-699 SINQQIAGS
+699 QQLPTTDTTTQAIEELNAKVEAVK
-708 EKYYEA
+708 EKY
-714 HYANFRK
+714 AN
-721 QFEALAELL
+721 
-730 FSGELNEDSKK
+730 
-741 VVKDKLHDT
+741 VK
-750 YENMEKT
+750 
-757 RKLYTE
+757 E
-763 LQHLKESYEKE
+763 LQKSLVDEN
-774 DNRVSFLNSMSSDYS
+774 NRVSFLNSMSSDYG
-789 TVKAQIEGIQNLIN
+789 TFKTQIEGIQNLIN
-803 ALGDSNLTTLTKM
+803 AFGDSNLSTLTKM
-816 ADGMGAI
+816 ADGMGAL

-837 GANSKMAKVGL
+837 GANSKMAKMGL

-895 GYNTGGIID
+895 GYNTGGIIE

-936 NNATN
+936 NNATY
-941 NNNAVGNNVVFKIHG
+941 NNNAVGNNVVFTIHG

>member
-1 MAEKIYSIALE
+1 MAEKIYSISLE
-12 GKDNLSSTLKSVK
+12 GKDNLSNTLKSVK
-25 NNIEGVGKSTS
+25 NNIEGVSKSTS

-52 APLKKKLRALQAQ
+52 APLKKRLRELQMM

-95 DAAQAVRLMSSD
+95 DASQAVRLMSSD
-107 TAKLDAVIKGMQGI
+107 TAKLDAVIEGMQGI
-121 AGVASIATGAISLL
+121 AGVASIATGAISLF
-135 GNENEDLQKAMLKV
+135 GTENENLERAMLKV

-155 TNGVQQVANI
+155 TNGVQQIANI

-185 KDIAKQTAS
+185 KDITKQTTA
-194 TIANNTVTKASTVAT
+194 TIANNAVTKASTTAT

-235 AKAIGKAMF
+235 AKAIGKALF

-255 GALTTYALATASSTD
+255 GALTTYALATSQSTD

-276 KAVGKT
+276 QSIGKT
-282 KDAVKEFASTVAQNC
+282 KDAVKEFATTVAQNC
-297 GKQIAQLQT
+297 GKQINQLQA
-306 LTTQYASLHTE
+306 LTTEYASLHTE

-335 GATDNLRGAWEKIVK
+335 GATDNLRAAWEKIVSK
-350 EKGKIV
+350 KDQIV
-356 EALIEI
+356 DALIAI
-362 AQAHAY
+362 AKAHGY
-368 MAGIEKITSEY
+368 MAAAERLTTDY
-379 IEKRQQMLSGNVKYK
+379 IEKRQQMESGNVHYK
-394 KWQNTDIVSDATAK
+394 KWENTDIVSDATAK

-420 GGMNWRGEKHN
+420 GGMNWKGEKHN

-438 AKANS
+438 TKANAH
-443 YEIAKSRGNRQKAL
+443 EIAKSRKNFQKNL
-457 DDFDNA
+457 DNLDKEYQRKFEDLYNKSKKSEENA
-463 YQKKVAS
+463 K
-470 YLNQAKVHQTKG
+470 
-482 ENLLKGTGYPLNGN
+482 NLLKGTGYPLNGS
-496 NTPTTTSSTP
+496 TPTSTSSTP
-506 RKSYHGTITSTT
+506 RYNSYRGTTST
-518 SSTTKSDPI
+518 SSTTQNNPI
-527 AEAQQKYL
+527 EDVQRKFL
-535 ATIKGYQKQLQDG
+535 TTVKGYQKQLEDE
-548 QIDEEEFREKKREAL
+548 QIDEEEFREKKREAFVNL
-563 SNWYNSL
+563 YNSL

-579 SAKSASDDV
+579 GAGVAITDV
-588 LRQLHQHYSE
+588 LNKIRQHDTE
-598 DFNKEKQNYEKEQ
+598 DFKAEQKDYQDEVKDLEK
-611 TDLQNSLKAGKID
+611 SLLDGEISDA
-624 DTDFDAAMAKVLEK
+624 DFDATMKDILSDY
-638 HIPNFEKYAEKI
+638 IDNFKWYAEKL
-650 GGEAIEFLKGIKK
+650 GGEAKEFFDGISILAKNFDVK
-663 VAEYFNVNV
+663 VS
-672 KVNDIVNTPYNS
+672 VNDIIQKPFEN
-684 PFPDTLEN
+684 PFPDTLEE
-692 DYNAGKL
+692 DYNFFKKSDAEEYAESLKIFEAQYASYIEKL
-699 SINQQIAGS
+699 EKLRQLPQTEATTQAIEELNAKIAS
-708 EKYYEA
+708 VKEKY
-714 HYANFRK
+714 AN
-721 QFEALAELL
+721 
-730 FSGELNEDSKK
+730 
-741 VVKDKLHDT
+741 VK
-750 YENMEKT
+750 
-757 RKLYTE
+757 E
-763 LQHLKESYEKE
+763 LQKSLVDEN
-774 DNRVSFLNSMSSDYS
+774 NRVSFMNSMANDYG
-789 TVKAQIEGIQNLIN
+789 TFKTQIEGIQNLIN
-803 ALGDSNLTTLTKM
+803 AFGDSNLSTITKM
-816 ADGMGAI
+816 ADGMGAL
-823 GAGAIVAGQAISQL
+823 GAGAIIAGQAISQL

-895 GYNTGGIID
+895 GYNTGGIIE

-941 NNNAVGNNVVFKIHG
+941 NASVLGNNVTFTIHG
-956 ADLIGAID
+956 SELVGVID

>member
-1 MAEKIYSIALE
+1 MAEKIYSISLE
-12 GKDNLSSTLKSVK
+12 GKDNLSNTLKSVK
-25 NNIEGVGKSTS
+25 NNIEGVSKSTS

-52 APLKKKLRALQAQ
+52 APLKKRLRELQAM

-95 DAAQAVRLMSSD
+95 DASQAVRLMSSD
-107 TAKLDAVIKGMQGI
+107 TAKLDAVIEGMQGI
-121 AGVASIATGAISLL
+121 AGVASIATGAISLF
-135 GNENEDLQKAMLKV
+135 GTENENLERAMLKV

-155 TNGVQQVANI
+155 TNGVQQIANI

-185 KDIAKQTAS
+185 KDITKQTTA
-194 TIANNTVTKASTVAT
+194 TIANNAVTKASTTAT

-235 AKAIGKAMF
+235 AKAIGKALF

-255 GALTTYALATASSTD
+255 GALTTYALATSQSTD

-276 KAVGKT
+276 QSIGKT
-282 KDAVKEFASTVAQNC
+282 KDAVKEFATTVAQNC
-297 GKQIAQLQT
+297 GKQINQLQA
-306 LTTQYASLHTE
+306 LTTEYASLHTE

-335 GATDNLRGAWEKIVK
+335 GATDNLRAAWEKIVSK
-350 EKGKIV
+350 KDQIV
-356 EALIEI
+356 DALIAI
-362 AQAHAY
+362 AKAHGY
-368 MAGIEKITSEY
+368 MAAAERLTTDY
-379 IEKRQQMLSGNVKYK
+379 IEKRQQMESGNVHYK
-394 KWQNTDIVSDATAK
+394 KWENTDIVSDATAK

-420 GGMNWRGEKHN
+420 GGMNWKGEKHN

-438 AKANS
+438 TKANAH
-443 YEIAKSRGNRQKAL
+443 EIAKSRKNFQKNL
-457 DDFDNA
+457 DNLDKEYQRKFEDLYNKSKKSEENA
-463 YQKKVAS
+463 K
-470 YLNQAKVHQTKG
+470 
-482 ENLLKGTGYPLNGN
+482 NLLKGTGYPLNGS
-496 NTPTTTSSTP
+496 TPTSTSSTP
-506 RKSYHGTITSTT
+506 RYNSYRGTTST
-518 SSTTKSDPI
+518 SSTTQNNPI
-527 AEAQQKYL
+527 EDVQRKFL
-535 ATIKGYQKQLQDG
+535 TTVKGYQKQLEDE
-548 QIDEEEFREKKREAL
+548 QIDEEEFREKKREAFVNL
-563 SNWYNSL
+563 YNSL

-579 SAKSASDDV
+579 GAGVAITDV
-588 LRQLHQHYSE
+588 LNKIRQHDTE
-598 DFNKEKQNYEKEQ
+598 DFKAEQKDYQDEVKDLEK
-611 TDLQNSLKAGKID
+611 SLLDGEISDA
-624 DTDFDAAMAKVLEK
+624 DFDATMKDILSDY
-638 HIPNFEKYAEKI
+638 IDNFKWYAEKL
-650 GGEAIEFLKGIKK
+650 GGEAKEFFDGISILAKNFDVK
-663 VAEYFNVNV
+663 VS
-672 KVNDIVNTPYNS
+672 VNDIIQKPFEN
-684 PFPDTLEN
+684 PFPDTLEE
-692 DYNAGKL
+692 DYNFFKKSDAEEYAESLKIFEAQYASYIEKL
-699 SINQQIAGS
+699 EKLRQLPQTEATTQAIEELNAKIAS
-708 EKYYEA
+708 VKEKY
-714 HYANFRK
+714 AN
-721 QFEALAELL
+721 
-730 FSGELNEDSKK
+730 
-741 VVKDKLHDT
+741 VK
-750 YENMEKT
+750 
-757 RKLYTE
+757 E
-763 LQHLKESYEKE
+763 LQKSLVDEN
-774 DNRVSFLNSMSSDYS
+774 NRVSFMNSMANDYG
-789 TVKAQIEGIQNLIN
+789 TFKTQIEGIQNLIN
-803 ALGDSNLTTLTKM
+803 AFGDSNLSTITKM
-816 ADGMGAI
+816 ADGMGAL
-823 GAGAIVAGQAISQL
+823 GAGAIIAGQAISQL

-895 GYNTGGIID
+895 GYNTGGIIE

-941 NNNAVGNNVVFKIHG
+941 NASVLGNNVTFTIHG
-956 ADLIGAID
+956 SELVGVID

>member
-1 MAEKIYSIALE
+1 MAEKIYSISLE
-12 GKDNLSSTLKSVK
+12 GKDNLSNTLKSVK

-42 ERFNKIENST
+42 ERFGKIENST
-52 APLKKKLRALQAQ
+52 APLKKRLRGLQAM

-95 DAAQAVRLMSSD
+95 DASQAVRLMSSD
-107 TAKLDAVIKGMQGI
+107 TAKLDATIQAMQGI
-121 AGVASIATGAISLL
+121 TGVASIATGAISLL
-135 GNENEDLQKAMLKV
+135 GNENEDLQRAMLKV

-221 ATKGSTIA
+221 ATNGSTIA

-255 GALTTYALATASSTD
+255 GALTTYALATSNSTD

-276 KAVGKT
+276 KSIGKT

-306 LTTQYASLHTE
+306 LTTQYSALHTE

-329 EIEGVV
+329 EIEGVT

-350 EKGKIV
+350 NKDRIV
-356 EALIEI
+356 NALTEI
-362 AQAHAY
+362 AIAHGY
-368 MAGIEKITSEY
+368 MASIEKKVTAY

-394 KWQNTDIVSDATAK
+394 KWQNTDIVSDESIK
-408 QMGLVEGVDYKK
+408 QMGLTEGVDYKK
-420 GGMNWRGEKHN
+420 GGMNWKGQKHN
-431 LLTPAGV
+431 LLTPSGV
-438 AKANS
+438 KKANAF
-443 YEIAKSRGNRQKAL
+443 EIAKSRKNLQKDL
-457 DDFDNA
+457 DRLDRDTRA
-463 YQKKVAS
+463 EIKSEIKEMT
-470 YLNQAKVHQTKG
+470 KHQTKG
-482 ENLLKGTGYPLNGN
+482 ENLLKGTGYN
-496 NTPTTTSSTP
+496 NTPTTSSTP
-506 RKSYHGTITSTT
+506 SYKSGKTSYTPNNNGST
-518 SSTTKSDPI
+518 SQSDPI
-527 AEAQQKYL
+527 AEAQRKYL
-535 ATIKGYQKQLQDG
+535 TTVKGYQKQLEDE
-548 QIDEEEFREKKREAL
+548 QIDEEEFREKKRDAL
-563 SNWYNSL
+563 VNLYNNL
-570 VNLYAEGNE
+570 VNLYAEGND
-579 SAKSASDDV
+579 SAGVAIADV
-588 LRQLHQHYSE
+588 LHQIREHDIE
-598 DFNKEKQNYEKEQ
+598 DFKKAKQDYEDEIN
-611 TDLQNSLKAGKID
+611 DLQKSLKEGEID
-624 DTDFDAAMAKVLEK
+624 DADFDAGMKDILEDYVGD
-638 HIPNFEKYAEKI
+638 FEWFAEKI
-650 GGEAIEFLKGIKK
+650 GGEAQEFLKGIKTI
-663 VAEYFNVNV
+663 AEYFKVKVN
-672 KVNDIVNTPYNS
+672 VNDIVEKPFTN
-684 PFPDTLEN
+684 PFPDTLEEN
-692 DYNAGKL
+692 YNFFKKSDAEEYAESLKIFEAQYASYIEKIEQLQKL
-699 SINQQIAGS
+699 PTTDTTTQAIEELNAKVEAVK
-708 EKYYEA
+708 EKY
-714 HYANFRK
+714 AN
-721 QFEALAELL
+721 
-730 FSGELNEDSKK
+730 
-741 VVKDKLHDT
+741 VK
-750 YENMEKT
+750 
-757 RKLYTE
+757 E
-763 LQHLKESYEKE
+763 LQKSLENE
-774 DNRVSFLNSMSSDYS
+774 DNRVSFLNSMASDYS

-816 ADGMGAI
+816 ADGMGAL
-823 GAGAIVAGQAISQL
+823 GAGAIIAGNAISQL

-936 NNATN
+936 NNATY
-941 NNNAVGNNVVFKIHG
+941 NNNAVGNNVVFTIHG
-956 ADLIGAID
+956 SELVGVID

>member
-1 MAEKIYSIALE
+1 MAEKIYSISLE
-12 GKDNLSSTLKSVK
+12 GKDNLSNTLKSVK
-25 NNIEGVGKSTS
+25 NNIEGVSKSTS

-52 APLKKKLRALQAQ
+52 APLKKRLRELQMM

-70 FDGMTDNDVFVRMTA
+70 FDGLTDNDVFVRMTA

-95 DAAQAVRLMSSD
+95 DASQAVRLMSSD
-107 TAKLDAVIKGMQGI
+107 TAKLDATIEAMQGL
-121 AGVASIATGAISLL
+121 AGVAGVATGAIGLL
-135 GNENEDLQKAMLKV
+135 GVENEDLQRAMLKV
-149 QSAIAI
+149 QSAIAVM
-155 TNGVQQVANI
+155 NGVQQIANV

-179 WSKATA
+179 WSKAVA
-185 KDIAKQTAS
+185 KDTAKQTAS
-194 TIANNTVTKASTVAT
+194 TIANNAVTKASTTAT

-255 GALTTYALATASSTD
+255 GALTTYALATSQSTD

-276 KAVGKT
+276 QSIGKT
-282 KDAVKEFASTVAQNC
+282 KDAVKEFATTVAQNC
-297 GKQIAQLQT
+297 GKQIAQLET

-317 TEKNDFINKHRK
+317 VEKNDFINKHRK

-335 GATDNLRGAWEKIVK
+335 GATENLRGAWDKIVK
-350 EKGKIV
+350 NKDKIV
-356 EALIEI
+356 DALTEI
-362 AQAHAY
+362 AIAHGY
-368 MAGIEKITSEY
+368 MADIENTVTEY
-379 IEKRQQMLSGNVKYK
+379 IKKRQQMLNGYVHYK
-394 KWQNTDIVSDATAK
+394 KWQNNDVVNAATAK

-420 GGMNWRGEKHN
+420 AGYMNVFGEKPN

-438 AKANS
+438 EKANAF
-443 YEIAKSRGNRQKAL
+443 EIAKSRGNIQKQIDKL
-457 DDFDNA
+457 DRDTNA
-463 YQKKVAS
+463 QIKSKI
-470 YLNQAKVHQTKG
+470 NEMTKHQTKG

-496 NTPTTTSSTP
+496 STPTSTP
-506 RKSYHGTITSTT
+506 RYNSYRGNTPSTSTSTT
-518 SSTTKSDPI
+518 QNNPVE
-527 AEAQQKYL
+527 EAQRKYL
-535 ATIKGYQKQLQDG
+535 TTIKGYQKQLEDE
-548 QIDEEEFREKKREAL
+548 QIDETEFREKKREAFVNL
-563 SNWYNSL
+563 YNSL
-570 VNLYAEGNE
+570 VNLYAEGNDG
-579 SAKSASDDV
+579 AGAAITDV
-588 LRQLHQHYSE
+588 LQKIRQHDTE
-598 DFNKEKQNYEKEQ
+598 DFKAEQKDYQDEVKDLEKSYLDGE
-611 TDLQNSLKAGKID
+611 ID
-624 DTDFDAAMAKVLEK
+624 EAEFDATMKDILSDY
-638 HIPNFEKYAEKI
+638 IDNFKWYAEKL
-650 GGEAIEFLKGIKK
+650 GGEAKEFFDGISILAKNFDVK
-663 VAEYFNVNV
+663 VS
-672 KVNDIVNTPYNS
+672 VNDIVQKPFDS
-684 PFPDTLEN
+684 PFPDTLEE
-692 DYNAGKL
+692 DYNFFKKSDAEEYAESLKIFEAQYASYIEKL
-699 SINQQIAGS
+699 EKLKQLPQTEATTQAIEELNAKIAAVK
-708 EKYYEA
+708 EKY
-714 HYANFRK
+714 ANVK
-721 QFEALAELL
+721 ELIKSL
-730 FSGELNEDSKK
+730 ED
-741 VVKDKLHDT
+741 
-750 YENMEKT
+750 EN
-757 RKLYTE
+757 
-763 LQHLKESYEKE
+763 
-774 DNRVSFLNSMSSDYS
+774 NRVSFLNSMSSDYS
-789 TVKAQIEGIQNLIN
+789 TFKTQIEGIQNLIN
-803 ALGDSNLTTLTKM
+803 AFGDSNLSTLTKM
-816 ADGMGAI
+816 ADGMGAL

-895 GYNTGGIID
+895 GYNTGGIIE

-941 NNNAVGNNVVFKIHG
+941 NNNGVGNNVVFTIHG

-964 NYNSKMN
+964 NYNNKMN

>member
-1 MAEKIYSIALE
+1 MAEKIYSISLE
-12 GKDNLSSTLKSVK
+12 GKDNLSNTLKSVK

-42 ERFNKIENST
+42 EKFGKIENST
-52 APLKKKLRALQAQ
+52 APLKKRLRELQAM

-95 DAAQAVRLMSSD
+95 DASQAVRLMSSD
-107 TAKLDAVIKGMQGI
+107 TAKLDAVIEGMQGI
-121 AGVASIATGAISLL
+121 AGVAGVATGAIGLL
-135 GNENEDLQKAMLKV
+135 GTENEDLQRAMLKV
-149 QSAIAI
+149 QSAIAVM
-155 TNGVQQVANI
+155 NGVQQIANV

-185 KDIAKQTAS
+185 KDIAKQTTA
-194 TIANNTVTKASTVAT
+194 TIANNAVTKVSTTAT

-255 GALTTYALATASSTD
+255 GALTTYALATSQSTD

-276 KAVGKT
+276 QSIGKT
-282 KDAVKEFASTVAQNC
+282 KDAVKEFATTVAQNC
-297 GKQIAQLQT
+297 GKQIAQLET

-317 TEKNDFINKHRK
+317 VEKNDFINKHRK

-335 GATDNLRGAWEKIVK
+335 GATENLRGAWDKIVKNKDKIVNALTEIAIAHGHMANIEKIVT
-350 EKGKIV
+350 
-356 EALIEI
+356 A
-362 AQAHAY
+362 
-368 MAGIEKITSEY
+368 Y
-379 IEKRQQMLSGNVKYK
+379 IEKRQQMLSGSVHYK
-394 KWQNTDIVSDATAK
+394 KWQNTDIVSAATAK
-408 QMGLVEGVDYKK
+408 QMGLVEGIDYKK
-420 GGMNWRGEKHN
+420 GGMNWKGEKHN

-438 AKANS
+438 EKANAF
-443 YEIAKSRGNRQKAL
+443 EISKSRKNFQKDL
-457 DDFDNA
+457 DKLDRDTRA
-463 YQKKVAS
+463 EIQSEIKEMTK
-470 YLNQAKVHQTKG
+470 HQTIG
-482 ENLLKGTGYPLNGN
+482 ENLLKGTGYNLNGN
-496 NTPTTTSSTP
+496 TPSTSSTP
-506 RKSYHGTITSTT
+506 RYNSYNGTTSTSSTSTT
-518 SSTTKSDPI
+518 NNPVE
-527 AEAQQKYL
+527 EAQRKYL
-535 ATIKGYQKQLQDG
+535 TTIKGYQKQLEDE
-548 QIDEEEFREKKREAL
+548 QIDETEFREKKREAL
-563 SNWYNSL
+563 VNMYNTL

-579 SAKSASDDV
+579 GAGVAITDV
-588 LRQLHQHYSE
+588 LQKIRQHDIE
-598 DFNKEKQNYEKEQ
+598 DFQKTKQDYEKEINELQ
-611 TDLQNSLKAGKID
+611 KDLKNGEID
-624 DTDFDAAMAKVLEK
+624 DTEFDSEMKDILENYVGDFEW
-638 HIPNFEKYAEKI
+638 FAEKI
-650 GGEAIEFLKGIKK
+650 GGEAQDFLKGIKK
-663 VAEYFNVNV
+663 IAEYFNVKVN
-672 KVNDIVNTPYNS
+672 VNDIVQKPFEN
-684 PFPDTLEN
+684 PFPDTLEE
-692 DYNAGKL
+692 DYNFFKRSDAEEYEESLKIFEAQYASYIDKIEKL
-699 SINQQIAGS
+699 QQLPTTDTTTQAIEELNAKVEAVK
-708 EKYYEA
+708 EKY
-714 HYANFRK
+714 AN
-721 QFEALAELL
+721 
-730 FSGELNEDSKK
+730 
-741 VVKDKLHDT
+741 VKDLQKSLVD
-750 YENMEKT
+750 EN
-757 RKLYTE
+757 
-763 LQHLKESYEKE
+763 
-774 DNRVSFLNSMSSDYS
+774 NRVSFLNSMSSDYG
-789 TVKAQIEGIQNLIN
+789 TFKMQIEGIQNLIN
-803 ALGDSNLTTLTKM
+803 AFGDSNLSTLTKM
-816 ADGMGAI
+816 ADGMGAL

-837 GANSKMAKVGL
+837 GANSKMAKMGL

-895 GYNTGGIID
+895 GYNTGGIIE

-936 NNATN
+936 NNATY
-941 NNNAVGNNVVFKIHG
+941 NNNAVGNNVVFTIHG

>member
-1 MAEKIYSIALE
+1 MAEKIYSISLE
-12 GKDNLSSTLKSVK
+12 GKDNLSNTLKSVK

-52 APLKKKLRALQAQ
+52 APLKKRLRELQAM

-70 FDGMTDNDVFVRMTA
+70 FDGLTDNDVFVRMTS

-95 DAAQAVRLMSSD
+95 DASQAVRLMSSD
-107 TAKLDAVIKGMQGI
+107 TAKLDAVIEGMQGI
-121 AGVASIATGAISLL
+121 AGVASIATGAISLF
-135 GNENEDLQKAMLKV
+135 GTENENLERAMLKV

-155 TNGVQQVANI
+155 TNGVQQIANI

-185 KDIAKQTAS
+185 KDIAKQTTA
-194 TIANNTVTKASTVAT
+194 TIANNAVTKASTTAT

-255 GALTTYALATASSTD
+255 GALTTYALATSQSTD

-276 KAVGKT
+276 QSIGKT
-282 KDAVKEFASTVAQNC
+282 KDAVKEFATTVAQNC
-297 GKQIAQLQT
+297 GKQIAQLET

-317 TEKNDFINKHRK
+317 VEKNDFINKHRK

-335 GATDNLRGAWEKIVK
+335 GATDNLRGAWDKIVK
-350 EKGKIV
+350 NKDKIV
-356 EALIEI
+356 NALTEI
-362 AQAHAY
+362 AIAHGY
-368 MAGIEKITSEY
+368 MADIENTVTEY
-379 IEKRQQMLSGNVKYK
+379 IKKRQQMLNGYVHYK

-420 GGMNWRGEKHN
+420 GGMNWKGEKHN

-438 AKANS
+438 TKANAF
-443 YEIAKSRGNRQKAL
+443 EIAKSRGNIQKQIDNLDRETNAL
-457 DDFDNA
+457 IKSKINEMT
-463 YQKKVAS
+463 K
-470 YLNQAKVHQTKG
+470 HQTKG

-496 NTPTTTSSTP
+496 NTPTSTSSTP
-506 RKSYHGTITSTT
+506 RYNSYNGTTSTT
-518 SSTTKSDPI
+518 SSTKNNPVED
-527 AEAQQKYL
+527 AQRKYL
-535 ATIKGYQKQLQDG
+535 TTIKGLQKQLEDE
-548 QIDEEEFREKKREAL
+548 QIDETEFREKKREAL
-563 SNWYNSL
+563 VNMYNSL

-579 SAKSASDDV
+579 GAGVAITDV
-588 LRQLHQHYSE
+588 LQKIRQHDIE
-598 DFNKEKQNYEKEQ
+598 DFQKTKQDYEKEINELQ
-611 TDLQNSLKAGKID
+611 KDLKNGEID
-624 DTDFDAAMAKVLEK
+624 DTEFDSEMKDILENYVGDFEW
-638 HIPNFEKYAEKI
+638 FAEKI
-650 GGEAIEFLKGIKK
+650 GGEAQDFLKGIKK
-663 VAEYFNVNV
+663 VAEYFNVKVN
-672 KVNDIVNTPYNS
+672 VNDIVQKPFEN
-684 PFPDTLEN
+684 PFPDTLEE
-692 DYNAGKL
+692 DYNFFKKSDAEEYAESLKIFEAQYASYIEKL
-699 SINQQIAGS
+699 EKLQQLPTTDATTQAIEELNAKIEAVK
-708 EKYYEA
+708 EKY
-714 HYANFRK
+714 AN
-721 QFEALAELL
+721 
-730 FSGELNEDSKK
+730 
-741 VVKDKLHDT
+741 VK
-750 YENMEKT
+750 
-757 RKLYTE
+757 E
-763 LQHLKESYEKE
+763 LQKSLVDEN
-774 DNRVSFLNSMSSDYS
+774 NRVSFLNSLTNDYG
-789 TVKAQIEGIQNLIN
+789 TFKTQIEGIQNLIN

-816 ADGMGAI
+816 ADGMGAL

-848 VASAIGQIIVGY
+848 IASAIGQVIVGY

-941 NNNAVGNNVVFKIHG
+941 NASAFGGNVTFTIHG
-956 ADLIGAID
+956 SELVGVID

>member
-1 MAEKIYSIALE
+1 MAEKIYSISLE
-12 GKDNLSSTLKSVK
+12 GKDNLSNTLKSVK

-42 ERFNKIENST
+42 EKFGKIENST
-52 APLKKKLRALQAQ
+52 APLKKRLRELQVM

-95 DAAQAVRLMSSD
+95 DASQAVRLMSSD
-107 TAKLDAVIKGMQGI
+107 TAKLDATIEAMNGL
-121 AGVASIATGAISLL
+121 AGVAGVATGAIGLL
-135 GNENEDLQKAMLKV
+135 GTENEDLQRAMLKV
-149 QSAIAI
+149 QSAIAVM
-155 TNGVQQVANI
+155 NGVQQIANV

-185 KDIAKQTAS
+185 KDIAKQTTA
-194 TIANNTVTKASTVAT
+194 TIANNTITKANTVAT

-255 GALTTYALATASSTD
+255 GALTTYALATSTSTE

-276 KAVGKT
+276 KSIGKT

-306 LTTQYASLHTE
+306 LTTQYANLHTE
-317 TEKNDFINKHRK
+317 VEKNDFINKHRK

-335 GATDNLRGAWEKIVK
+335 GATDNLRGAWDKIVK
-350 EKGKIV
+350 NKDKIV
-356 EALIEI
+356 NALTEI
-362 AQAHAY
+362 AIAHGY
-368 MAGIEKITSEY
+368 MASIEKKVTAY
-379 IEKRQQMLSGNVKYK
+379 IDKRQQMLSGNVHYK
-394 KWQNTDIVSDATAK
+394 KWQNTDIVSAATAK
-408 QMGLVEGVDYKK
+408 QMGLIEGVDYKK
-420 GGMNWRGEKHN
+420 GGMNWKGEKHN

-438 AKANS
+438 EKANA
-443 YEIAKSRGNRQKAL
+443 YEIAKSRKNWQKDL
-457 DDFDNA
+457 DKLDRVTTA
-463 YQKKVAS
+463 EIQREIKEMTK
-470 YLNQAKVHQTKG
+470 HQTIG
-482 ENLLKGTGYPLNGN
+482 ENLLKGTGYNLNGN
-496 NTPTTTSSTP
+496 TPTSTSSTP
-506 RKSYHGTITSTT
+506 RYRTYNGTTSTT
-518 SSTTKSDPI
+518 STSQSNPVEE
-527 AEAQQKYL
+527 AEKKY
-535 ATIKGYQKQLQDG
+535 ATTIKGYQKQLEDE
-548 QIDEEEFREKKREAL
+548 QIDEEEFREKKREAFVNL
-563 SNWYNSL
+563 YNSL

-579 SAKSASDDV
+579 GAGVAITDV
-588 LRQLHQHYSE
+588 LQKIRQHDIE
-598 DFNKEKQNYEKEQ
+598 DFQKTKQDYEKEINELQ
-611 TDLQNSLKAGKID
+611 KDLKNGEID
-624 DTDFDAAMAKVLEK
+624 DTEFDSEMKDILENYVGDFEW
-638 HIPNFEKYAEKI
+638 FAEKI
-650 GGEAIEFLKGIKK
+650 GGEAQDFLKGIKK
-663 VAEYFNVNV
+663 VAEYFNVKVN
-672 KVNDIVNTPYNS
+672 VNDIVQKPFEN
-684 PFPDTLEN
+684 PFPDTLEE
-692 DYNAGKL
+692 DYNFFKKSDAEEYAESLKIFEAQYASYIEKLEKLQSLPITDTTTQAIEELNGK
-699 SINQQIAGS
+699 IAAVK
-708 EKYYEA
+708 EKY
-714 HYANFRK
+714 AN
-721 QFEALAELL
+721 
-730 FSGELNEDSKK
+730 
-741 VVKDKLHDT
+741 VK
-750 YENMEKT
+750 
-757 RKLYTE
+757 E
-763 LQHLKESYEKE
+763 LQKSLADEN
-774 DNRVSFLNSMSSDYS
+774 NRVSFMNSMSSDYG
-789 TVKAQIEGIQNLIN
+789 TFKTQIEGIQNLIN

-816 ADGMGAI
+816 ADGMGAL

-848 VASAIGQIIVGY
+848 IASAIGQVIVGY

-895 GYNTGGIID
+895 GYNTGGIIE

-941 NNNAVGNNVVFKIHG
+941 NNNVVGNNVVFTIHG
-956 ADLIGAID
+956 EDLIGAID

>member
-1 MAEKIYSIALE
+1 MAEKIYSISLE
-12 GKDNLSSTLKSVK
+12 GKDNLSNTLKSVK

-42 ERFNKIENST
+42 EKFGKIENST
-52 APLKKKLRALQAQ
+52 APLKKRLRELQAM

-95 DAAQAVRLMSSD
+95 DASQAVRLMSSD
-107 TAKLDAVIKGMQGI
+107 TAKLDATIEAMQGLS
-121 AGVASIATGAISLL
+121 GVASIATGAISLL
-135 GNENEDLQKAMLKV
+135 GTENEDLQRAMLKV

-185 KDIAKQTAS
+185 KDIAKQTTA
-194 TIANNTVTKASTVAT
+194 TIANNAVTKASTVAT

-255 GALTTYALATASSTD
+255 GALTTYALATSNSTE

-276 KAVGKT
+276 NSIGKT
-282 KDAVKEFASTVAQNC
+282 KDAVKEFATTVAQNC
-297 GKQIAQLQT
+297 GKQIAQLQA
-306 LTTQYASLHTE
+306 LTTEYASLHSE

-335 GATDNLRGAWEKIVK
+335 GATDNLRGAWEKIVNK
-350 EKGKIV
+350 KDKIV
-356 EALIEI
+356 NALTEI
-362 AQAHAY
+362 AIAHAY
-368 MAGIEKITSEY
+368 MANIEKKVSAY
-379 IEKRQQMLSGNVKYK
+379 IEKRQQMLSGSVHYK
-394 KWQNTDIVSDATAK
+394 KWQNTDIVSAATAK

-420 GGMNWRGEKHN
+420 GGMNWKGEKHN

-438 AKANS
+438 EKANAF
-443 YEIAKSRGNRQKAL
+443 EIAKSRKNWQKDL
-457 DDFDNA
+457 DKLDRD
-463 YQKKVAS
+463 
-470 YLNQAKVHQTKG
+470 NQASIEHDIREMTKHQTKG
-482 ENLLKGTGYPLNGN
+482 ENLLKGTGYN
-496 NTPTTTSSTP
+496 NTQTTTTSTP
-506 RKSYHGTITSTT
+506 RYNSNHGTTTSTT
-518 SSTTKSDPI
+518 STTQNNPVED
-527 AEAQQKYL
+527 AQRKYL
-535 ATIKGYQKQLQDG
+535 TTIKGYQKQLEDE

-563 SNWYNSL
+563 VNMYNSL
-570 VNLYAEGNE
+570 VNLYAEGNDG
-579 SAKSASDDV
+579 AGVAITDV
-588 LRQLHQHYSE
+588 LQKIRQHDTE
-598 DFNKEKQNYEKEQ
+598 DFKAEQKDYQDEVKDLEKSYLDGE
-611 TDLQNSLKAGKID
+611 ID
-624 DTDFDAAMAKVLEK
+624 EAEFDATMKDILSDYVE
-638 HIPNFEKYAEKI
+638 NFKWYAEKL
-650 GGEAIEFLKGIKK
+650 GGEAKEFFDGISILAKNFNIK
-663 VAEYFNVNV
+663 VN
-672 KVNDIVNTPYNS
+672 VNDIVQKPFDN
-684 PFPDTLEN
+684 PFPDTLEE
-692 DYNAGKL
+692 DYNFFKKSDAEEYAESLKIFEEQYASYIDKIEKLQQLPTTDTTTQAIEELNGK
-699 SINQQIAGS
+699 IAAVK
-708 EKYYEA
+708 EKY
-714 HYANFRK
+714 AN
-721 QFEALAELL
+721 
-730 FSGELNEDSKK
+730 
-741 VVKDKLHDT
+741 VK
-750 YENMEKT
+750 
-757 RKLYTE
+757 E
-763 LQHLKESYEKE
+763 LQKSLENEN
-774 DNRVSFLNSMSSDYS
+774 NRVSFMNSMTNDYG
-789 TVKAQIEGIQNLIN
+789 TFKTQIEGIQNLIN

-816 ADGMGAI
+816 ADGMGAL
-823 GAGAIVAGQAISQL
+823 GAGAILAGQAIAQL

-848 VASAIGQIIVGY
+848 IASAIGQVIVGY

-941 NNNAVGNNVVFKIHG
+941 NASAMGGNVTFTIHG
-956 ADLIGAID
+956 SELVGVID

>member
-1 MAEKIYSIALE
+1 MAEKIYSISLE
-12 GKDNLSSTLKSVK
+12 GKDNLSNTLKSVK

-42 ERFNKIENST
+42 EKFGKIENST
-52 APLKKKLRALQAQ
+52 APLKKRMCELQAM

-95 DAAQAVRLMSSD
+95 DASQAVRLMSSD
-107 TAKLDAVIKGMQGI
+107 TAKLDATIEAMQGL
-121 AGVASIATGAISLL
+121 AGVAGLATGAIGLL
-135 GNENEDLQKAMLKV
+135 GTENEDLQRAMLKV
-149 QSAIAI
+149 QSAIAVM
-155 TNGVQQVANI
+155 NGVQQIANV

-185 KDIAKQTAS
+185 KDTAKQTAS
-194 TIANNTVTKASTVAT
+194 TIANNTITKANTVAT

-255 GALTTYALATASSTD
+255 GALTTYALATSQSTD

-276 KAVGKT
+276 QSIGKT

-306 LTTQYASLHTE
+306 LTTQYSSLHTE
-317 TEKNDFINKHRK
+317 VEKNDFLNKHRK

-335 GATDNLRGAWEKIVK
+335 GATDNLRGAWDKIVQNK
-350 EKGKIV
+350 DKIV
-356 EALIEI
+356 NALTEI
-362 AQAHAY
+362 AIAHAY
-368 MAGIEKITSEY
+368 MANIEKKVTAY
-379 IEKRQQMLSGNVKYK
+379 IEKRQQMLSGNVHYK
-394 KWQNTDIVSDATAK
+394 KWQNTDIVSAATAK
-408 QMGLVEGVDYKK
+408 QMGLIEGVDYKK
-420 GGMNWRGEKHN
+420 GGLNWKGEKHN

-438 AKANS
+438 EKANAF
-443 YEIAKSRGNRQKAL
+443 EIAKSRKNWQKDL
-457 DDFDNA
+457 DKLDRDTRA
-463 YQKKVAS
+463 EIESEIKEMTK
-470 YLNQAKVHQTKG
+470 HQTKG
-482 ENLLKGTGYPLNGN
+482 ENLLKGTGYNLNG
-496 NTPTTTSSTP
+496 TTSSSTP
-506 RKSYHGTITSTT
+506 RYNSHHGTTTSTT
-518 SSTTKSDPI
+518 STTQNNPVE
-527 AEAQQKYL
+527 EAQRNYL
-535 ATIKGYQKQLQDG
+535 TTVKGYQRQLEDE
-548 QIDEEEFREKKREAL
+548 QIDEEEFREKKRDAMTNL
-563 SNWYNSL
+563 YNSL
-570 VNLYAEGNE
+570 VNLYAEGNDD
-579 SAKSASDDV
+579 AGVAITDV
-588 LRQLHQHYSE
+588 LQKIRQHDTE
-598 DFNKEKQNYEKEQ
+598 DFKTEQKDYQDEVKDLEKSYLDGE
-611 TDLQNSLKAGKID
+611 ID
-624 DTDFDAAMAKVLEK
+624 EAEFDATMKYILSDYVE
-638 HIPNFEKYAEKI
+638 NFKWYAEKL
-650 GGEAIEFLKGIKK
+650 GGEAKEFFDGISILAKNFDIK
-663 VAEYFNVNV
+663 VN
-672 KVNDIVNTPYNS
+672 VNDIVQKPFES
-684 PFPDTLEN
+684 PFPDTLEE
-692 DYNAGKL
+692 DYNFFKKSDAEEYAESLKIFEAQYASYIEKLEKLKQLPQTEATTQAIEELNGK
-699 SINQQIAGS
+699 IAAVK
-708 EKYYEA
+708 EKY
-714 HYANFRK
+714 AN
-721 QFEALAELL
+721 
-730 FSGELNEDSKK
+730 
-741 VVKDKLHDT
+741 VKDLQKSLVD
-750 YENMEKT
+750 EN
-757 RKLYTE
+757 
-763 LQHLKESYEKE
+763 
-774 DNRVSFLNSMSSDYS
+774 NRVSFMNSMTNDYS
-789 TVKAQIEGIQNLIN
+789 TFKTQIEGIQNLIN

-816 ADGMGAI
+816 ADGMGAL

-895 GYNTGGIID
+895 GYDTGGIID

-936 NNATN
+936 NSATN
-941 NNNAVGNNVVFKIHG
+941 NASALGGNVVFTIHG
-956 ADLIGAID
+956 SELVGVID
-964 NYNSKMN
+964 NYNNKMN

>member
-1 MAEKIYSIALE
+1 MAEKIYSISLE
-12 GKDNLSSTLKSVK
+12 GKDNLSNTLKSVK

-42 ERFNKIENST
+42 EKFGKIENST
-52 APLKKKLRALQAQ
+52 APLKKRLRELQAM

-70 FDGMTDNDVFVRMTA
+70 FDGLTDNDVFVRMTA

-95 DAAQAVRLMSSD
+95 DASQAVRLMSSD
-107 TAKLDAVIKGMQGI
+107 TAKLDATIEAMQGL
-121 AGVASIATGAISLL
+121 AGVAGVATGAIALL
-135 GNENEDLQKAMLKV
+135 GTENEDLQRAMLKV
-149 QSAIAI
+149 QSAIAVM
-155 TNGVQQVANI
+155 NGVQQIANV

-185 KDIAKQTAS
+185 KDIAKQTTA
-194 TIANNTVTKASTVAT
+194 TIANNAVTKASTTAT

-255 GALTTYALATASSTD
+255 GALTTYALATSQSTD

-276 KAVGKT
+276 NSIGKT

-297 GKQIAQLQT
+297 GKQITQLQA
-306 LTTQYASLHTE
+306 LTTEYASLHTE

-335 GATDNLRGAWEKIVK
+335 GATDNLRAAWEKIVSK
-350 EKGKIV
+350 KDQIV
-356 EALIEI
+356 DALIAI
-362 AQAHAY
+362 AKAHGY
-368 MAGIEKITSEY
+368 MAAAERLTTEY
-379 IEKRQQMLSGNVKYK
+379 IEKRQQMESGNVHYK
-394 KWQNTDIVSDATAK
+394 KWQNTDIVSAATAK
-408 QMGLVEGVDYKK
+408 QMGLIEGVDYKK
-420 GGMNWRGEKHN
+420 GGMNWKGEKHN

-438 AKANS
+438 AKANA
-443 YEIAKSRGNRQKAL
+443 YEVAKSRKNFQKNL
-457 DDFDNA
+457 DNLDNE
-463 YQKKVAS
+463 YQRKFEDLYNKSKKS
-470 YLNQAKVHQTKG
+470 EENAK
-482 ENLLKGTGYPLNGN
+482 NLLKGTGYPLNGN
-496 NTPTTTSSTP
+496 STPTSTSSTP
-506 RKSYHGTITSTT
+506 RYNSYRGNTPSTSTNQT
-518 SSTTKSDPI
+518 NPVEDAERNYITT
-527 AEAQQKYL
+527 L
-535 ATIKGYQKQLQDG
+535 KGYQKQLEDE
-548 QIDEEEFREKKREAL
+548 QIDETEFREKKREAL
-563 SNWYNSL
+563 VNMYNSL
-570 VNLYAEGNE
+570 TKLYAEGNE
-579 SAKSASDDV
+579 SAKSASDEV
-588 LRQLHQHYSE
+588 LRQLHQHYTE
-598 DFNKEKQNYEKEQ
+598 DFNREKQEYEKEQ
-611 TDLQNSLKAGKID
+611 TDLQNSLKSGKID
-624 DTDFDAAMAKVLEK
+624 DTDFDAAMAKILEK
-638 HIPNFEKYAEKI
+638 HVPNFEKYAEKI
-650 GGEAIEFLKGIKK
+650 GGEAQEFLKGIKT

-672 KVNDIVNTPYNS
+672 KVRDITKTDWDS
-684 PFPDTLEN
+684 PFPDTLADNYHAPNKSVSELIKDN
-692 DYNAGKL
+692 EDYN
-699 SINQQIAGS
+699 
-708 EKYYEA
+708 EFYYA
-714 HYANFRK
+714 KFTK
-721 QFEALAELL
+721 QREDLVALL

-741 VVKDKLHDT
+741 IVMDKIKEVDSQISIAKKKFAEVQNLKKSF
-750 YENMEKT
+750 ENEN
-757 RKLYTE
+757 
-763 LQHLKESYEKE
+763 
-774 DNRVSFLNSMSSDYS
+774 NRVSFMNSMTNDYG
-789 TVKAQIEGIQNLIN
+789 TFKTQIEGIQNLIN
-803 ALGDSNLTTLTKM
+803 AFGDSNLSTLTKM
-816 ADGMGAI
+816 ADGMGAL

-848 VASAIGQIIVGY
+848 IASAIGQIIVGY

-895 GYNTGGIID
+895 GYNTGGIIE

-941 NNNAVGNNVVFKIHG
+941 NASAFGGNVTFTIHG
-956 ADLIGAID
+956 SELIGVLD

>member
-1 MAEKIYSIALE
+1 MAEKIYSISLE
-12 GKDNLSSTLKSVK
+12 GKDNLSNTLKSVK

-52 APLKKKLRALQAQ
+52 APLKKRLRELQVM

-95 DAAQAVRLMSSD
+95 DASQAVRLMSSD
-107 TAKLDAVIKGMQGI
+107 TAKLDAVIEGMQGI
-121 AGVASIATGAISLL
+121 AGVASIATGAISLF
-135 GNENEDLQKAMLKV
+135 GTENENLERAMLKV

-155 TNGVQQVANI
+155 TNGVQQIANI

-185 KDIAKQTAS
+185 KDIAKQTTA
-194 TIANNTVTKASTVAT
+194 TIANNAVTKASTVAT

-235 AKAIGKAMF
+235 AKAIGKALF

-255 GALTTYALATASSTD
+255 GALTTYALATSQSTE

-276 KAVGKT
+276 NSIGKT
-282 KDAVKEFASTVAQNC
+282 KDAIKEFASTVAQNC
-297 GKQIAQLQT
+297 GKQIAQLET
-306 LTTQYASLHTE
+306 LTTQYANLHTE
-317 TEKNDFINKHRK
+317 VEKNDFINKHRK

-335 GATDNLRGAWEKIVK
+335 GATDNLRGAWDKIVK
-350 EKGKIV
+350 NKDRIV
-356 EALIEI
+356 NALTEI
-362 AQAHAY
+362 AIAHGY
-368 MAGIEKITSEY
+368 MADIENTVTEY
-379 IEKRQQMLSGNVKYK
+379 IKKRQQMLNGYVHYK

-420 GGMNWRGEKHN
+420 GGMNWKWEKHN

-438 AKANS
+438 EKANAF
-443 YEIAKSRGNRQKAL
+443 EIAKSRGNIQKQINNLDRETNAL
-457 DDFDNA
+457 IKSKINEMT
-463 YQKKVAS
+463 K
-470 YLNQAKVHQTKG
+470 HQTKG

-496 NTPTTTSSTP
+496 SIPTSTSSTP
-506 RKSYHGTITSTT
+506 RYNSYNGTTPS
-518 SSTTKSDPI
+518 SSTTQNNPVEDVQRKF
-527 AEAQQKYL
+527 L
-535 ATIKGYQKQLQDG
+535 TTVKGYQKQLEDE
-548 QIDEEEFREKKREAL
+548 QIDEEEFREKKREAFVNL
-563 SNWYNSL
+563 YNSL

-579 SAKSASDDV
+579 GAGVAITDV
-588 LRQLHQHYSE
+588 LNKIRQHDTE
-598 DFNKEKQNYEKEQ
+598 DFKAEQKDYQDEVKDLEK
-611 TDLQNSLKAGKID
+611 SLLDGEISDA
-624 DTDFDAAMAKVLEK
+624 DFDATMKDILSDY
-638 HIPNFEKYAEKI
+638 IDNFKWYAEKL
-650 GGEAIEFLKGIKK
+650 GGEAKEFFDGISILAKNFDVK
-663 VAEYFNVNV
+663 VS
-672 KVNDIVNTPYNS
+672 VNDIVQKPFEN
-684 PFPDTLEN
+684 PFPDTLEE
-692 DYNAGKL
+692 DYNFFKKSDAEEYEESLKIFEAQYASYIEKL
-699 SINQQIAGS
+699 EKLRQLPQTEATTQAIEELNAKIAS
-708 EKYYEA
+708 VKEKY
-714 HYANFRK
+714 AN
-721 QFEALAELL
+721 
-730 FSGELNEDSKK
+730 
-741 VVKDKLHDT
+741 VK
-750 YENMEKT
+750 
-757 RKLYTE
+757 E
-763 LQHLKESYEKE
+763 LQKSLVDEN
-774 DNRVSFLNSMSSDYS
+774 NRVSFMNSMANDYG
-789 TVKAQIEGIQNLIN
+789 TFKTQIEGIQNLIN

-816 ADGMGAI
+816 ADGMGAL
-823 GAGAIVAGQAISQL
+823 GAGAIIAGQAISQL

-848 VASAIGQIIVGY
+848 VASAIGQVIVGY

-895 GYNTGGIID
+895 GYNTGGIIE

-936 NNATN
+936 NNATY
-941 NNNAVGNNVVFKIHG
+941 NNNAVGNNVTFTIHG
-956 ADLIGAID
+956 SELVGVID

>member
-1 MAEKIYSIALE
+1 MAEKIYSISLE
-12 GKDNLSSTLKSVK
+12 GKDNLSNTLKSVK

-42 ERFNKIENST
+42 EKFGKIENST
-52 APLKKKLRALQAQ
+52 APLKKRLRELQVM

-95 DAAQAVRLMSSD
+95 DASQAVRLMSSD
-107 TAKLDAVIKGMQGI
+107 TAKLDAVIEGMQGI
-121 AGVASIATGAISLL
+121 AGVASIATGAISLF
-135 GNENEDLQKAMLKV
+135 GTENENLERAMLKV

-155 TNGVQQVANI
+155 TNGVQQIANI

-179 WSKATA
+179 WSKAVA
-185 KDIAKQTAS
+185 KDTAKQTTS
-194 TIANNTVTKASTVAT
+194 TIANNAVTKASTTAT

-255 GALTTYALATASSTD
+255 GALTTYALATSTSTE

-276 KAVGKT
+276 KSIGKT

-306 LTTQYASLHTE
+306 LTTQYANLHTE
-317 TEKNDFINKHRK
+317 VEKNDFINKHRK

-335 GATDNLRGAWEKIVK
+335 GATDNLRGAWDKIVK
-350 EKGKIV
+350 NKDKIV
-356 EALIEI
+356 NALTEI
-362 AQAHAY
+362 AIAHGY
-368 MAGIEKITSEY
+368 MASIEKKVTAY
-379 IEKRQQMLSGNVKYK
+379 IDKRQQMLSGNVHYK
-394 KWQNTDIVSDATAK
+394 KWQNTDIVSAATAK
-408 QMGLVEGVDYKK
+408 QMGLIEGVDYKK
-420 GGMNWRGEKHN
+420 GGMNWKWEKHN
-431 LLTPAGV
+431 LLTSSGV
-438 AKANS
+438 EKANAF
-443 YEIAKSRGNRQKAL
+443 EIAKSRKNFQKDL
-457 DDFDNA
+457 DKLDRDTRAEIQSEINEMT
-463 YQKKVAS
+463 K
-470 YLNQAKVHQTKG
+470 HQTIG
-482 ENLLKGTGYPLNGN
+482 ETLLKGTGYNLNG
-496 NTPTTTSSTP
+496 TTSSSTP
-506 RKSYHGTITSTT
+506 SYKSGKTSYTPNNNGST
-518 SSTTKSDPI
+518 SQNNPVEE
-527 AEAQQKYL
+527 AEKKY
-535 ATIKGYQKQLQDG
+535 ATTIKGYQKQLEDE
-548 QIDEEEFREKKREAL
+548 QIDEEEFREKKRDAFVNL
-563 SNWYNSL
+563 YNSL

-579 SAKSASDDV
+579 GAGVSITDV
-588 LRQLHQHYSE
+588 LQKIRQHDIA
-598 DFNKEKQNYEKEQ
+598 DFQKTKQDYEKEINE
-611 TDLQNSLKAGKID
+611 LQKDFKNGEID
-624 DTDFDAAMAKVLEK
+624 DKEFDSEMKDILENYVGDFEW
-638 HIPNFEKYAEKI
+638 FAEKI
-650 GGEAIEFLKGIKK
+650 GGEAQDFLKGIKK
-663 VAEYFNVNV
+663 VAEYFNVKVN
-672 KVNDIVNTPYNS
+672 VNDIIQKPFNS
-684 PFPDTLEN
+684 PFPDTLEE
-692 DYNAGKL
+692 DYNFFKKSDAEEYEESLKIFEAQYASYIDKIEKL
-699 SINQQIAGS
+699 QQLPTTDTTTQAIEELNAKVEAVK
-708 EKYYEA
+708 EKY
-714 HYANFRK
+714 AN
-721 QFEALAELL
+721 
-730 FSGELNEDSKK
+730 
-741 VVKDKLHDT
+741 VK
-750 YENMEKT
+750 
-757 RKLYTE
+757 E
-763 LQHLKESYEKE
+763 LQKSLA
-774 DNRVSFLNSMSSDYS
+774 DDNNRVSFMNSMSSYYG
-789 TVKAQIEGIQNLIN
+789 TFKTQIESIQNLIN

-816 ADGMGAI
+816 ADGMGAL

-848 VASAIGQIIVGY
+848 IASAIGQVIVGY

-895 GYNTGGIID
+895 GYNTGGIIE

-922 VLNKRQQSNLFRQL
+922 VLNKRQQSNLFRLL

-941 NNNAVGNNVVFKIHG
+941 NNNVVGNNVVFTIHG

>member
-1 MAEKIYSIALE
+1 MAEKIYSISLE
-12 GKDNLSSTLKSVK
+12 GKDNLSNTLKSVK

-42 ERFNKIENST
+42 EKFGKIENST
-52 APLKKKLRALQAQ
+52 APLKKRLRELQVM

-95 DAAQAVRLMSSD
+95 DASQAVRLMSSD
-107 TAKLDAVIKGMQGI
+107 TAKLDAVIEGMQGI
-121 AGVASIATGAISLL
+121 AGVASIATGAISLF
-135 GNENEDLQKAMLKV
+135 GAENENLERAMLKV

-155 TNGVQQVANI
+155 TNGVQQIANI

-179 WSKATA
+179 WSKAVA
-185 KDIAKQTAS
+185 KDTAKQTTS
-194 TIANNTVTKASTVAT
+194 TIANNAVTKASTTAT

-255 GALTTYALATASSTD
+255 GALTTYALATSTSTE

-276 KAVGKT
+276 KSIGKT

-306 LTTQYASLHTE
+306 LTTQYANLHTE
-317 TEKNDFINKHRK
+317 VEKNDFINKHRK

-335 GATDNLRGAWEKIVK
+335 GATDNLRGAWDKIVK
-350 EKGKIV
+350 NKDKIV
-356 EALIEI
+356 NALTEI
-362 AQAHAY
+362 AIAHGY
-368 MAGIEKITSEY
+368 MASIEKKVTAY
-379 IEKRQQMLSGNVKYK
+379 IDKRQQMLSGNVHYK
-394 KWQNTDIVSDATAK
+394 KWQNTDIVSAATAK
-408 QMGLVEGVDYKK
+408 QMGLIEGVDYKK
-420 GGMNWRGEKHN
+420 GGMNWKWEKHN
-431 LLTPAGV
+431 LLTSSGV
-438 AKANS
+438 EKANAF
-443 YEIAKSRGNRQKAL
+443 EIAKSRKNFQKDL
-457 DDFDNA
+457 DKLDRDTRAEIQSEINEMT
-463 YQKKVAS
+463 K
-470 YLNQAKVHQTKG
+470 HQTIG
-482 ENLLKGTGYPLNGN
+482 ETLLKGTGYNLNG
-496 NTPTTTSSTP
+496 TTSSSTP
-506 RKSYHGTITSTT
+506 SYKSGKTSYTPNNNGST
-518 SSTTKSDPI
+518 SQNNPVEE
-527 AEAQQKYL
+527 AEKKY
-535 ATIKGYQKQLQDG
+535 ATTIKGYQKQLEDE
-548 QIDEEEFREKKREAL
+548 QIDEEEFREKKRDAFVNL
-563 SNWYNSL
+563 YNSL

-579 SAKSASDDV
+579 GAGVSITDV
-588 LRQLHQHYSE
+588 LQKIRQHDIA
-598 DFNKEKQNYEKEQ
+598 DFQKTKQDYEKEINE
-611 TDLQNSLKAGKID
+611 LQKDFKNGEID
-624 DTDFDAAMAKVLEK
+624 DKEFDSEMKDILENYVGDFEW
-638 HIPNFEKYAEKI
+638 FAEKI
-650 GGEAIEFLKGIKK
+650 GGEAQDFLKGIKK
-663 VAEYFNVNV
+663 VAEYFNVKVN
-672 KVNDIVNTPYNS
+672 VNDIIQKPFNS
-684 PFPDTLEN
+684 PFPDTLEE
-692 DYNAGKL
+692 DYNFFKKSDAEEYEESLKIFEAQYASYIDKIEKL
-699 SINQQIAGS
+699 QQLPTTDTTTQAIEELNAKVEAVK
-708 EKYYEA
+708 EKY
-714 HYANFRK
+714 AN
-721 QFEALAELL
+721 
-730 FSGELNEDSKK
+730 
-741 VVKDKLHDT
+741 VK
-750 YENMEKT
+750 
-757 RKLYTE
+757 E
-763 LQHLKESYEKE
+763 LQKSLA
-774 DNRVSFLNSMSSDYS
+774 DDNNRVSFMNSMSSYYG
-789 TVKAQIEGIQNLIN
+789 TFKTQIESIQNLIN

-816 ADGMGAI
+816 ADGMGAL

-848 VASAIGQIIVGY
+848 IASAIGQVIVGY

-895 GYNTGGIID
+895 GYNTGGIIE

-941 NNNAVGNNVVFKIHG
+941 NNNVVGNNVVFTIHG

>member
-1 MAEKIYSIALE
+1 MAEKIYSISLE
-12 GKDNLSSTLKSVK
+12 GKDNLSNTLKSVK

-42 ERFNKIENST
+42 EKFGKIENST
-52 APLKKKLRALQAQ
+52 APLKKRLRELQAM

-95 DAAQAVRLMSSD
+95 DASQAVRLMSSD
-107 TAKLDAVIKGMQGI
+107 TAKLDATIEAMQGL
-121 AGVASIATGAISLL
+121 AGVAGVATGAISLL
-135 GNENEDLQKAMLKV
+135 GTENEDLQRAMLKV
-149 QSAIAI
+149 QSAIAVM
-155 TNGVQQVANI
+155 NGVQQIANV

-185 KDIAKQTAS
+185 KDIAKQTTA
-194 TIANNTVTKASTVAT
+194 TIANNTITKASTVAT

-255 GALTTYALATASSTD
+255 GALTTYALATSNSTE

-276 KAVGKT
+276 NSIGKT

-297 GKQIAQLQT
+297 GKQITQLQA
-306 LTTQYASLHTE
+306 LTTEYASLHTE

-335 GATDNLRGAWEKIVK
+335 GATDNLRAAWEKIVSK
-350 EKGKIV
+350 KDQIV
-356 EALIEI
+356 AALISI
-362 AQAHAY
+362 AKAHGY
-368 MAGIEKITSEY
+368 MAAAERLTTEY
-379 IEKRQQMLSGNVKYK
+379 IEKRQQMESGNVHYK
-394 KWQNTDIVSDATAK
+394 KWQNTDIVSAATAK
-408 QMGLVEGVDYKK
+408 QMGLIEGVDYKK
-420 GGMNWRGEKHN
+420 GGMNWKGEKHN

-438 AKANS
+438 EKANAF
-443 YEIAKSRGNRQKAL
+443 EIAKSRKNWQKNL
-457 DDFDNA
+457 DNLDNE
-463 YQKKVAS
+463 YQRKFEDLYNKSKKS
-470 YLNQAKVHQTKG
+470 EENAK
-482 ENLLKGTGYPLNGN
+482 NLLKGTGYPINGN
-496 NTPTTTSSTP
+496 NTPTSTSSTP
-506 RKSYHGTITSTT
+506 RYNSYRGTTPS
-518 SSTTKSDPI
+518 SSTTQNNPVEDVQRKF
-527 AEAQQKYL
+527 L
-535 ATIKGYQKQLQDG
+535 TTVKGYQKQLEDE
-548 QIDEEEFREKKREAL
+548 QIDEEEFREKKREAFVNL
-563 SNWYNSL
+563 YNSL

-579 SAKSASDDV
+579 SAGVAITDV
-588 LRQLHQHYSE
+588 LQKIRQHDTE
-598 DFNKEKQNYEKEQ
+598 DFKAEQKDYQDEVKDLEK
-611 TDLQNSLKAGKID
+611 SLLDGEISDA
-624 DTDFDAAMAKVLEK
+624 DFDATMKDILSDY
-638 HIPNFEKYAEKI
+638 IDNFKWYAEKL
-650 GGEAIEFLKGIKK
+650 GGEAKEFFDGISILAKNFDVK
-663 VAEYFNVNV
+663 VS
-672 KVNDIVNTPYNS
+672 VNDIVQKPFEN
-684 PFPDTLEN
+684 PFPDTLEE
-692 DYNAGKL
+692 DYNFFKKSDAEEYEESLKIFEAQYASYIEKL
-699 SINQQIAGS
+699 EKLKQLPQTEATTQAIEELNAKIAS
-708 EKYYEA
+708 VKEKY
-714 HYANFRK
+714 AN
-721 QFEALAELL
+721 
-730 FSGELNEDSKK
+730 
-741 VVKDKLHDT
+741 VK
-750 YENMEKT
+750 
-757 RKLYTE
+757 E
-763 LQHLKESYEKE
+763 LQKSLVDEN
-774 DNRVSFLNSMSSDYS
+774 NRVSFMNSMTNDYG
-789 TVKAQIEGIQNLIN
+789 TFKTQIEGIQNLIN

-816 ADGMGAI
+816 ADGMGAL

-895 GYNTGGIID
+895 GYNAGGIID

-941 NNNAVGNNVVFKIHG
+941 NASAFGGNVTFTIHG
-956 ADLIGAID
+956 SELVGVID

>member
-1 MAEKIYSIALE
+1 MAEKIYSISLE
-12 GKDNLSSTLKSVK
+12 GKDNLSNTLKSVK

-42 ERFNKIENST
+42 EKFGKIENST
-52 APLKKKLRALQAQ
+52 APLKKRLRELQVM

-95 DAAQAVRLMSSD
+95 DASQAVRLMSSD
-107 TAKLDAVIKGMQGI
+107 TAKLDAVIEGMQGI
-121 AGVASIATGAISLL
+121 AGVASIATGAISLF
-135 GNENEDLQKAMLKV
+135 GAENENLERAMLKV

-155 TNGVQQVANI
+155 TNGVQQIANI

-179 WSKATA
+179 WSKAVA
-185 KDIAKQTAS
+185 KDTAKQTTS
-194 TIANNTVTKASTVAT
+194 TIANNAVTKASTTAT

-255 GALTTYALATASSTD
+255 GALTTYALATSTSTE

-276 KAVGKT
+276 KSIGKT

-306 LTTQYASLHTE
+306 LTTQYANLHTE
-317 TEKNDFINKHRK
+317 VEKNDFINKHRK

-335 GATDNLRGAWEKIVK
+335 GATDNLRGAWDKIVK
-350 EKGKIV
+350 NKDKIV
-356 EALIEI
+356 NALTEI
-362 AQAHAY
+362 AIAHGY
-368 MAGIEKITSEY
+368 MASIEKKVTAY
-379 IEKRQQMLSGNVKYK
+379 IDKRQQMLSGNVHYK
-394 KWQNTDIVSDATAK
+394 KWQNTDIVSAATAK
-408 QMGLVEGVDYKK
+408 QMGLIEGVDYKK
-420 GGMNWRGEKHN
+420 GGMNWQWERHN
-431 LLTPAGV
+431 LLTSSGV
-438 AKANS
+438 EKANAF
-443 YEIAKSRGNRQKAL
+443 EIAKSRKNFQKDL
-457 DDFDNA
+457 DKLDRDTRAEIQSEINEMT
-463 YQKKVAS
+463 K
-470 YLNQAKVHQTKG
+470 HQTIG
-482 ENLLKGTGYPLNGN
+482 ETLLKGTGYNLNG
-496 NTPTTTSSTP
+496 TTSSSTP
-506 RKSYHGTITSTT
+506 SYKSGKTSYTPNNNGST
-518 SSTTKSDPI
+518 SQNNPVEE
-527 AEAQQKYL
+527 AEKKY
-535 ATIKGYQKQLQDG
+535 ATTIKGYQKQLEDE
-548 QIDEEEFREKKREAL
+548 QIDEEEFREKKRDAFVNL
-563 SNWYNSL
+563 YNSL

-579 SAKSASDDV
+579 GAGVSITDV
-588 LRQLHQHYSE
+588 LQKIRQHDIA
-598 DFNKEKQNYEKEQ
+598 DFQKTKQDYEKEINE
-611 TDLQNSLKAGKID
+611 LQKDFKNGEID
-624 DTDFDAAMAKVLEK
+624 DKEFDSEMKDILENYVGDFEW
-638 HIPNFEKYAEKI
+638 FAEKI
-650 GGEAIEFLKGIKK
+650 GGEAQDFLKGIKK
-663 VAEYFNVNV
+663 VAEYFNVKVN
-672 KVNDIVNTPYNS
+672 VNDIIQKPFNS
-684 PFPDTLEN
+684 PFPDTLEE
-692 DYNAGKL
+692 DYNFFKKSDAEEYEESLKIFEAQYASYIDKIEKL
-699 SINQQIAGS
+699 QQLPTTDTTTQAIEELNAKVEAVK
-708 EKYYEA
+708 EKY
-714 HYANFRK
+714 AN
-721 QFEALAELL
+721 
-730 FSGELNEDSKK
+730 
-741 VVKDKLHDT
+741 VK
-750 YENMEKT
+750 
-757 RKLYTE
+757 E
-763 LQHLKESYEKE
+763 LQKSLA
-774 DNRVSFLNSMSSDYS
+774 DDNNRVSFMNSMSSYYG
-789 TVKAQIEGIQNLIN
+789 TFKTQIESIQNLIN

-816 ADGMGAI
+816 ADGMGAL

-848 VASAIGQIIVGY
+848 IASAIGQVIVGY

-895 GYNTGGIID
+895 GYNTGGIIE

-922 VLNKRQQSNLFRQL
+922 VLNKRQQSNLFRRL

-941 NNNAVGNNVVFKIHG
+941 NNNVVGNNVVFTIHG